1 MQYLCTQY
9 VRTRAYVLIYHIKR
23 KVLAFNKK
31 KYFCQEMDIDKN
43 IRFGLSDEQVKRS
56 REQHGR
62 NVLTP
67 PQRTS
72 LWKLYLDKYRDP
84 IIQILLVAAVVSL
97 ILAFVEKNFMETI
110 GIFVAVF
117 LATTVGFYFER
128 DAAKKFN
135 VLTALG
141 EEQPVKV
148 RRNGKVM
155 EIPRHD
161 IVVGDVVLIEVGDE
175 VPADG
180 ELIVCND
187 LQINESTLTG
197 EPLTEKSLEGGGDG
211 AYPRNVILRS
221 TMVMNGRGEFVV
233 TAVGDATEIGKVAK
247 KSTEQTAVQTPLYVQ
262 LDKLAKMISKVGS
275 VVSVAAF
282 VIFLVHDI
290 LTNPAWGGKDYFY
303 LAEIVLNYFMMA
315 VTLIVMA
322 VPEGLPMAV
331 TLSLA
336 LNMRRMLKSNNLVRK
351 LHACETM
358 GAVTVICTDKTGT
371 LTQNQM
377 QVDSLEMKNG
387 DETLLDAAIALNSTA
402 ELNEGKTIGN
412 PTESALLLWLHD
424 HGKDYATIRKSIKV
438 IKQLPFSTERK
449 LMATVAEVNG
459 EKYLFVKGAP
469 EIILKQCVMEN
480 REEKETLEELDEW
493 QHKAMRTLAFAYK
506 KLSGNITNAAATISA
521 PNISDQTEQKS
532 LKNFSFKEE
541 ILSGNLTLQAI
552 AAITDPIR
560 PDVPAAVKE
569 CRQAGIEVKVV
580 TGDTAATAMEIGKQI
595 GVFEDEPENLG
606 ADGSLT
612 SLDQQ
617 MITGEQWEALSD
629 DEAYE
634 RAKDIRVMSRA
645 RPTDKQRLV
654 AMLQKRGEVVAVT
667 GDGTNDAPALHYAHV
682 GLSLGSGTS
691 VAKEASDMT
700 LLDDSFKSIANAVM
714 WGRSLYRNIQRFLF
728 FQLVVNVAA
737 LLLVLG
743 GSVLGTEM
751 PLTVTQIL
759 WINLIMDTFAALALA
774 SLPPS
779 HEVMKDKPRK
789 ATDFI
794 ITKPI
799 GWGIL
804 FCGIVFFV
812 MMFAFLVYCER
823 RGKGGVDTH
832 ELTWFFTTFVMLQ
845 FWNLFNA
852 KALGSNHSAF
862 RHFLADKGMI
872 LVLVLILFGQW
883 VIVTFGGEMF
893 RTVPLSLAEWGIII
907 AATSVVLWVGELWRG
922 VKRLRK

>member
-1 MQYLCTQY
+1 
-9 VRTRAYVLIYHIKR
+9 
-23 KVLAFNKK
+23 
-31 KYFCQEMDIDKN
+31 MDIDKN
-43 IRFGLSDEQVKRS
+43 KRIGLTDEQVKQS
-56 REQHGR
+56 REQHGK

-84 IIQILLVAAVVSL
+84 IIQILLVAAFVSL
-97 ILAFVEKNFMETI
+97 ILAFIEKNFMETI

-135 VLTALG
+135 LLTALS

-161 IVVGDVVLIEVGDE
+161 VVVGDVVLVEVGDE

-187 LQINESTLTG
+187 LQINESALTG
-197 EPLTEKSLEGGGDG
+197 EPVAEKSLEGGGDG

-247 KSTEQTAVQTPLYVQ
+247 KSTEQTSVETPLHMQ

-282 VIFLVHDI
+282 FIFLIHDI

-303 LAEIVLNYFMMA
+303 MAEIVLKYFMMA

-322 VPEGLPMAV
+322 VPEGLPMAI

-371 LTQNQM
+371 LTQNKM
-377 QVDSLEMKNG
+377 QVSALELKQG
-387 DETLLDAAIALNSTA
+387 DEALLDTAIALNSTA
-402 ELNEGKTIGN
+402 ELNDGKPIGN
-412 PTESALLLWLHD
+412 PTESALLLWLD
-424 HGKDYATIRKSIKV
+424 AQGKDYEELRKQV
-438 IKQLPFSTERK
+438 NVLKQLPFSTERK
-449 LMATVAEVNG
+449 MMATLAEVDG
-459 EKYLFVKGAP
+459 ETYLFVKGAP
-469 EIILKQCVMEN
+469 EIVMKKCIIGDRMLKQ
-480 REEKETLEELDEW
+480 TAEELDEW

-506 KLSGNITNAAATISA
+506 KIETSIMRTSRTSTAEVVALLDAN
-521 PNISDQTEQKS
+521 DLQ
-532 LKNFSFKEE
+532 
-541 ILSGNLTLQAI
+541 LQAI
-552 AAITDPIR
+552 AAIADPIR
-560 PDVPAAVKE
+560 PDVPAAVQE
-569 CRQAGIEVKVV
+569 CRHAGIEVKVV
-580 TGDTAATAMEIGKQI
+580 TGDTAATALEIGKQI
-595 GVFEDEPENLG
+595 GVFEDEPENIG

-629 DEAYE
+629 EEAYE

-714 WGRSLYRNIQRFLF
+714 WGRSLYRNLQRFLF

-743 GSVLGTEM
+743 GSVIGTEM

-759 WINLIMDTFAALALA
+759 WVNLIMDTFAALALA

-789 ATDFI
+789 ASDFI
-794 ITKPI
+794 INKSI
-799 GWGIL
+799 GFGIL
-804 FCGIVFFV
+804 FCGIVFFLV
-812 MMFAFLVYCER
+812 MFALLVYCER
-823 RGKGGVDTH
+823 RGKGGVDVH
-832 ELTWFFTTFVMLQ
+832 ELTMFFTTFVMIQ

-852 KALGSNHSAF
+852 KALMSHHTAF
-862 RHFLADKGMI
+862 RHFLKDKGMI
-872 LVLVLILFGQW
+872 LVLVLVLVGQW
-883 VIVTFGGEMF
+883 IIVTFGGEMF
-893 RTVPLSLAEWGIII
+893 RTTPLSLHEWLLIIGS
-907 AATSVVLWVGELWRG
+907 TSVVLWAGELWRTF
-922 VKRLRK
+922 KRMIAKRR

>member
-1 MQYLCTQY
+1 
-9 VRTRAYVLIYHIKR
+9 
-23 KVLAFNKK
+23 
-31 KYFCQEMDIDKN
+31 MDIDKN
-43 IRFGLSDEQVKRS
+43 KRIGLTDEQVKQS
-56 REQHGR
+56 REQHGK

-84 IIQILLVAAVVSL
+84 IIQILLVAAFVSL
-97 ILAFVEKNFMETI
+97 ILAFIEKNFMETI

-135 VLTALG
+135 LLTALS

-161 IVVGDVVLIEVGDE
+161 VVVGDIVLVEVGDE

-187 LQINESTLTG
+187 LQINESALTG
-197 EPLTEKSLEGGGDG
+197 EPVAEKSLEGGGDG

-247 KSTEQTAVQTPLYVQ
+247 KSTEQTSVETPLHMQ

-282 VIFLVHDI
+282 FIFLIHDI

-303 LAEIVLNYFMMA
+303 MAEIVLKYFMMA

-322 VPEGLPMAV
+322 VPEGLPMAI

-371 LTQNQM
+371 LTQNKM
-377 QVDSLEMKNG
+377 QVSALELKQG
-387 DETLLDAAIALNSTA
+387 DEALLDTAIALNSTA
-402 ELNEGKTIGN
+402 ELNDGKPIGN
-412 PTESALLLWLHD
+412 PTESALLLWLD
-424 HGKDYATIRKSIKV
+424 AQGKDYEELRKQV
-438 IKQLPFSTERK
+438 NVLKQLPFSTERK
-449 LMATVAEVNG
+449 MMATLAEVDG
-459 EKYLFVKGAP
+459 ETYLFVKGAP
-469 EIILKQCVMEN
+469 EIVMKKCIIEDRMQKQ
-480 REEKETLEELDEW
+480 TAEELDEW

-506 KLSGNITNAAATISA
+506 KIEASIMRTSKTSTAEVVAFLDAN
-521 PNISDQTEQKS
+521 DLQ
-532 LKNFSFKEE
+532 
-541 ILSGNLTLQAI
+541 LQAI
-552 AAITDPIR
+552 AAIADPIR
-560 PDVPAAVKE
+560 PDVPAAVQE
-569 CRQAGIEVKVV
+569 CRHAGIEVKVV
-580 TGDTAATAMEIGKQI
+580 TGDTAATALEIGKQI
-595 GVFEDEPENLG
+595 GVFEDEPENIG

-629 DEAYE
+629 EEAYE

-714 WGRSLYRNIQRFLF
+714 WGRSLYRNLQRFLF

-743 GSVLGTEM
+743 GSVIGTEM

-759 WINLIMDTFAALALA
+759 WVNLIMDTFAALALA

-789 ATDFI
+789 ASDFI
-794 ITKPI
+794 INKSI
-799 GWGIL
+799 GFGIL
-804 FCGIVFFV
+804 FCGIVFFLV
-812 MMFAFLVYCER
+812 MFALLVYCER
-823 RGKGGVDTH
+823 RGKGGVDVH
-832 ELTWFFTTFVMLQ
+832 ELTMFFTTFVMIQ

-852 KALGSNHSAF
+852 KALMSHHTAF
-862 RHFLADKGMI
+862 RHFLKDKGMI
-872 LVLVLILFGQW
+872 LVLVLVLVGQW
-883 VIVTFGGEMF
+883 IIVTFGGEMF
-893 RTVPLSLAEWGIII
+893 RTTPLSLHEWLLIIGS
-907 AATSVVLWVGELWRG
+907 TSVVLWVGELWRTF
-922 VKRLRK
+922 KRMIAKRR

>member
-1 MQYLCTQY
+1 
-9 VRTRAYVLIYHIKR
+9 
-23 KVLAFNKK
+23 
-31 KYFCQEMDIDKN
+31 MDIDKN
-43 IRFGLSDEQVKRS
+43 KRIGLTDEQVKQS
-56 REQHGR
+56 REQHGK

-84 IIQILLVAAVVSL
+84 IIQILLVAAFVSL
-97 ILAFVEKNFMETI
+97 ILAFIEKNFMETI

-135 VLTALG
+135 LLTALS

-161 IVVGDVVLIEVGDE
+161 VVVGDVVLVEVGDE

-187 LQINESTLTG
+187 LQMNESTLTG
-197 EPLTEKSLEGGGDG
+197 EPVTEKSLEGGGDG

-247 KSTEQTAVQTPLYVQ
+247 KSTEQTSVETPLHMQ

-282 VIFLVHDI
+282 FIFLIHDI

-303 LAEIVLNYFMMA
+303 MAEIVLKYFMMA

-322 VPEGLPMAV
+322 VPEGLPMAI

-371 LTQNQM
+371 LTQNKM
-377 QVDSLEMKNG
+377 QVSALELKQG
-387 DETLLDAAIALNSTA
+387 DEALLDTAIALNSTA
-402 ELNEGKTIGN
+402 ELNDGKPIGN
-412 PTESALLLWLHD
+412 PTESALLLWLD
-424 HGKDYATIRKSIKV
+424 AHGKDYEELRKQV
-438 IKQLPFSTERK
+438 NVLKQLPFSTERK
-449 LMATVAEVNG
+449 MMATLAEVDG
-459 EKYLFVKGAP
+459 ETYLFVKGAP
-469 EIILKQCVMEN
+469 EIVMKKCIIED
-480 REEKETLEELDEW
+480 RMLRQSAEELDEW

-506 KLSGNITNAAATISA
+506 KIEASIMRTSRTSTAEVVALLDAN
-521 PNISDQTEQKS
+521 DLQ
-532 LKNFSFKEE
+532 
-541 ILSGNLTLQAI
+541 LQAI
-552 AAITDPIR
+552 AAIADPIR
-560 PDVPAAVKE
+560 PDVPAAVQE
-569 CRQAGIEVKVV
+569 CRHAGIEVKVV
-580 TGDTAATAMEIGKQI
+580 TGDTAATALEIGKQI
-595 GVFEDEPENLG
+595 GVFEDEPENIG

-612 SLDQQ
+612 SLDRQ

-629 DEAYE
+629 EEAYE

-714 WGRSLYRNIQRFLF
+714 WGRSLYRNLQRFLF

-743 GSVLGTEM
+743 GSVIGTEM

-759 WINLIMDTFAALALA
+759 WVNLIMDTFAALALA

-779 HEVMKDKPRK
+779 HEVMKEKPRK
-789 ATDFI
+789 ASDFI
-794 ITKPI
+794 INKSI
-799 GWGIL
+799 GFGIL
-804 FCGIVFFV
+804 FCGIVFFLV
-812 MMFAFLVYCER
+812 MFALLVYCER
-823 RGKGGVDTH
+823 RGKGGVDVH
-832 ELTWFFTTFVMLQ
+832 ELTMFFTTFVMIQ

-852 KALGSNHSAF
+852 KALMSHHTAF
-862 RHFLADKGMI
+862 RHFLKDKGMI
-872 LVLVLILFGQW
+872 LVLVLVLVGQW
-883 VIVTFGGEMF
+883 IIVTFGGEMF
-893 RTVPLSLAEWGIII
+893 RTTPLSLHEWLLIIGS
-907 AATSVVLWVGELWRG
+907 TSVVLWVGELWRG
-922 VKRLRK
+922 FKRMIAKRR

>member
-1 MQYLCTQY
+1 
-9 VRTRAYVLIYHIKR
+9 
-23 KVLAFNKK
+23 
-31 KYFCQEMDIDKN
+31 MDIDKN
-43 IRFGLSDEQVKRS
+43 RRIGLTDEQVKQS
-56 REQHGR
+56 REQHGK

-84 IIQILLVAAVVSL
+84 IIQILLVAAFVSL
-97 ILAFVEKNFMETI
+97 ILAFIEKNFMETI

-135 VLTALG
+135 LLTALS

-161 IVVGDVVLIEVGDE
+161 VVVGDVVLVEVGDE

-197 EPLTEKSLEGGGDG
+197 EPVAEKSLEGGGDG

-247 KSTEQTAVQTPLYVQ
+247 KSTEQTSVETPLHMQ

-282 VIFLVHDI
+282 FIFLIHDI

-303 LAEIVLNYFMMA
+303 MAEIVLKYFMMA

-322 VPEGLPMAV
+322 VPEGLPMAI

-371 LTQNQM
+371 LTQNKM
-377 QVDSLEMKNG
+377 QVSALELKQG
-387 DETLLDAAIALNSTA
+387 DEALLDTAIALNSTA
-402 ELNEGKTIGN
+402 ELNDGKPIGN
-412 PTESALLLWLHD
+412 PTESALLLWLD
-424 HGKDYATIRKSIKV
+424 AQGKDYEELRKQV
-438 IKQLPFSTERK
+438 NVLKQLPFSTERK
-449 LMATVAEVNG
+449 MMATLAEVDG
-459 EKYLFVKGAP
+459 ETYLFVKGAP
-469 EIILKQCVMEN
+469 EIVMKKCIIED
-480 REEKETLEELDEW
+480 RMLRQSAEELDEW

-506 KLSGNITNAAATISA
+506 KIEASIMRTSRTSTAEVVAFLDAN
-521 PNISDQTEQKS
+521 DLQ
-532 LKNFSFKEE
+532 
-541 ILSGNLTLQAI
+541 LQAI
-552 AAITDPIR
+552 AAIADPIR
-560 PDVPAAVKE
+560 PDVPAAVQE
-569 CRQAGIEVKVV
+569 CRHAGIEVKVV
-580 TGDTAATAMEIGKQI
+580 TGDTAATALEIGKQI
-595 GVFEDEPENLG
+595 GVFEDEPENIG

-629 DEAYE
+629 EEAYE

-714 WGRSLYRNIQRFLF
+714 WGRSLYRNLQRFLF

-743 GSVLGTEM
+743 GSVIGTEM

-759 WINLIMDTFAALALA
+759 WVNLIMDTFAALALA

-789 ATDFI
+789 ASDFI
-794 ITKPI
+794 INKSI
-799 GWGIL
+799 GFGIL
-804 FCGIVFFV
+804 FCGIVFFLV
-812 MMFAFLVYCER
+812 MFALLVYCER
-823 RGKGGVDTH
+823 RGKGGVDVH
-832 ELTWFFTTFVMLQ
+832 ELTMFFTTFVMIQ

-852 KALGSNHSAF
+852 KALMSHHTAF
-862 RHFLADKGMI
+862 RHFLKDKGMI
-872 LVLVLILFGQW
+872 LVLVLVLVGQW
-883 VIVTFGGEMF
+883 IIVTFGGEMF
-893 RTVPLSLAEWGIII
+893 RTTPLSLHEWLLIIGS
-907 AATSVVLWVGELWRG
+907 TSVVLWAGELWRTF
-922 VKRLRK
+922 KRMIAKRR

>member
-1 MQYLCTQY
+1 
-9 VRTRAYVLIYHIKR
+9 
-23 KVLAFNKK
+23 
-31 KYFCQEMDIDKN
+31 MDIDKN
-43 IRFGLSDEQVKRS
+43 KRIGLTDEQVKQS

-84 IIQILLVAAVVSL
+84 IIQILLVAAFISL
-97 ILAFVEKNFMETI
+97 ILAFIEKNFMETI

-135 VLTALG
+135 LLTALS

-161 IVVGDVVLIEVGDE
+161 VVVGDVVLVEVGDE

-187 LQINESTLTG
+187 LQMNESTLTG
-197 EPLTEKSLEGGGDG
+197 EPVTEKSLEGGGDG

-247 KSTEQTAVQTPLYVQ
+247 KSTEQTSVETPLHMQ

-282 VIFLVHDI
+282 FIFLIHDI

-303 LAEIVLNYFMMA
+303 MAEIVLKYFMMA

-322 VPEGLPMAV
+322 VPEGLPMAI

-371 LTQNQM
+371 LTQNKM
-377 QVDSLEMKNG
+377 QVSALELKLG
-387 DETLLDAAIALNSTA
+387 DEALLDTAIALNSTA
-402 ELNEGKTIGN
+402 ELNDGKPIGN
-412 PTESALLLWLHD
+412 PTESALLLWLD
-424 HGKDYATIRKSIKV
+424 ALGKDYEELRKQV
-438 IKQLPFSTERK
+438 NVLKQLPFSTERK
-449 LMATVAEVNG
+449 MMATLAEVDG
-459 EKYLFVKGAP
+459 ETYLFVKGAP
-469 EIILKQCVMEN
+469 EIVMKKCIIED
-480 REEKETLEELDEW
+480 RMQRQSAEELDEW

-506 KLSGNITNAAATISA
+506 KVEASIMRTSRTSTAEVVALLDAN
-521 PNISDQTEQKS
+521 DLQ
-532 LKNFSFKEE
+532 
-541 ILSGNLTLQAI
+541 LQAI
-552 AAITDPIR
+552 AAIADPIR
-560 PDVPAAVKE
+560 PDVPAAVQE
-569 CRQAGIEVKVV
+569 CRHAGIEVKVV
-580 TGDTAATAMEIGKQI
+580 TGDTAATALEIGKQI
-595 GVFEDEPENLG
+595 GVFEDEPENIG

-629 DEAYE
+629 EEAYE

-714 WGRSLYRNIQRFLF
+714 WGRSLYRNLQRFLF

-743 GSVLGTEM
+743 GSVIGTEM

-759 WINLIMDTFAALALA
+759 WVNLIMDTFAALALA

-779 HEVMKDKPRK
+779 HEVMKEKPRK
-789 ATDFI
+789 ASDFI
-794 ITKPI
+794 INKSI
-799 GWGIL
+799 GFGIL
-804 FCGIVFFV
+804 FCGIFFFLV
-812 MMFAFLVYCER
+812 MFALLVYCER
-823 RGKGGVDTH
+823 RGKGGVDVH
-832 ELTWFFTTFVMLQ
+832 ELTMFFTTFVMIQ

-852 KALGSNHSAF
+852 KALMSHHTAF
-862 RHFLADKGMI
+862 RHFLKDKGMI
-872 LVLVLILFGQW
+872 LVLVLVLVGQW
-883 VIVTFGGEMF
+883 IIVTFGGEMF
-893 RTVPLSLAEWGIII
+893 RTTPLSLHEWLLIIGS
-907 AATSVVLWVGELWRG
+907 TSVVLWAGELWRAF
-922 VKRLRK
+922 KRMIAKRR

>member
-1 MQYLCTQY
+1 
-9 VRTRAYVLIYHIKR
+9 
-23 KVLAFNKK
+23 
-31 KYFCQEMDIDKN
+31 MDIDKN
-43 IRFGLSDEQVKRS
+43 KRFGLTDEQVKQS

-67 PQRTS
+67 PHRTS

-84 IIQILLVAAVVSL
+84 IIQILLVAAFVSL
-97 ILAFVEKNFMETI
+97 ILAFIEHNFMETI

-135 VLTALG
+135 VLTALS

-148 RRNGKVM
+148 RRGGKVIQ
-155 EIPRHD
+155 IPRHD

-180 ELIVCND
+180 ELLVSTD

-197 EPLTEKSLEGGGDG
+197 EPITEKNTEGGGDG

-233 TAVGDATEIGKVAK
+233 TAVGDATEIGKVAQ
-247 KSTEQTAVQTPLYVQ
+247 KSTERTSVKTPLYLQ
-262 LDKLAKMISKVGS
+262 LDKLASMISKVGS

-303 LAEIVLNYFMMA
+303 MAEIVLDYFMMA

-322 VPEGLPMAV
+322 VPEGLPMAI

-377 QVDSLEMKNG
+377 QVDELLPKDDNQH
-387 DETLLDAAIALNSTA
+387 LLDVAIAINSTA
-402 ELNEGKTIGN
+402 ELDEDKAIGN
-412 PTESALLLWLHD
+412 PTESALLLWLKSQD
-424 HGKDYATIRKSIKV
+424 KDYRELRHQAKV
-438 IKQLPFSTERK
+438 LKQQPFSTEK
-449 LMATVAEVNG
+449 KYMATIAEVDG
-459 EKYLFVKGAP
+459 EKYLLVKGAP
-469 EIILKQCVMEN
+469 EIVLDLCEMEERYRN
-480 REEKETLEELDEW
+480 QALRELDEW
-493 QHKAMRTLAFAYK
+493 QHKAMRTLAFAYRRIDRGEAASEK
-506 KLSGNITNAAATISA
+506 SVPTIGQLLSAK
-521 PNISDQTEQKS
+521 D
-532 LKNFSFKEE
+532 F
-541 ILSGNLTLQAI
+541 TLQALV
-552 AAITDPIR
+552 AITDPIR
-560 PDVPAAVKE
+560 KDVPAAVKE
-569 CRQAGIEVKVV
+569 CRHAGIEVKVV

-595 GVFEDEPENLG
+595 GVFEDEAENIG
-606 ADGSLT
+606 ADGDMT

-629 DEAYE
+629 EEAYK

-654 AMLQKRGEVVAVT
+654 AMLQKHGEVVAVT

-714 WGRSLYRNIQRFLF
+714 WGRSLYRNLQRFLF
-728 FQLVVNVAA
+728 FQLVVNVVA

-743 GSVLGTEM
+743 GSIIGTEM

-759 WINLIMDTFAALALA
+759 WVNLIMDTFAALALA

-779 HEVMKDKPRK
+779 HEVMNDKPRK

-794 ITKPI
+794 INK
-799 GWGIL
+799 GMAFGIL
-804 FCGIVFFV
+804 FCGIAFFIV
-812 MMFAFLVYCER
+812 MFAMLIYCER
-823 RGKGGVDTH
+823 RGKGGVDVH
-832 ELTWFFTTFVMLQ
+832 ELTVFFTTFVMIQ

-852 KALGSNHSAF
+852 KSLGSNRTAF
-862 RHFLADKGMI
+862 RHFLKDKGMI
-872 LVLVLILFGQW
+872 LVLALVLVGQW
-883 VIVTFGGEMF
+883 LIVTFGGEMF
-893 RTVPLSLAEWGIII
+893 RTVPLSLTEWLVIIG
-907 AATSVVLWVGELWRG
+907 ATSIILWVGEIWRAF
-922 VKRLRK
+922 KRLLAKRKN

>member
-1 MQYLCTQY
+1 
-9 VRTRAYVLIYHIKR
+9 
-23 KVLAFNKK
+23 
-31 KYFCQEMDIDKN
+31 MDIDKN
-43 IRFGLSDEQVKRS
+43 KRFGLTDEQVKQS
-56 REQHGR
+56 REQYGR

-67 PQRTS
+67 PHCTS

-84 IIQILLVAAVVSL
+84 IIQILLVAAFVSL
-97 ILAFVEKNFMETI
+97 ILAFIEHNFMETI

-135 VLTALG
+135 VLTALS

-148 RRNGKVM
+148 RRGGKVM
-155 EIPRHD
+155 QIPRHD

-180 ELIVCND
+180 ELLVSTD

-197 EPLTEKSLEGGGDG
+197 EPITEKNTEGGGDG

-233 TAVGDATEIGKVAK
+233 TAVGDATEIGKVAQ
-247 KSTEQTAVQTPLYVQ
+247 KSTEQTSVKTPLYVQ
-262 LDKLAKMISKVGS
+262 LDKLASMISKVGS

-303 LAEIVLNYFMMA
+303 MAEIVLDYFMMA

-322 VPEGLPMAV
+322 VPEGLPMAI

-377 QVDSLEMKNG
+377 QVDELLPKDDNQH
-387 DETLLDAAIALNSTA
+387 LLDVAIAINSTA
-402 ELNEGKTIGN
+402 ELDEDKAIGN
-412 PTESALLLWLHD
+412 PTESALLLWLKSQD
-424 HGKDYATIRKSIKV
+424 KDYRELRHQAKV
-438 IKQLPFSTERK
+438 LKQQPFSTEK
-449 LMATVAEVNG
+449 KYMATIAEVDG
-459 EKYLFVKGAP
+459 EKYLLVKGAP
-469 EIILKQCVMEN
+469 EIVLDLCEMEERYRN
-480 REEKETLEELDEW
+480 QALRELDEW
-493 QHKAMRTLAFAYK
+493 QHKAMRTLAFAYRRIDRGEAASEK
-506 KLSGNITNAAATISA
+506 SVPTIGQLLSAK
-521 PNISDQTEQKS
+521 D
-532 LKNFSFKEE
+532 F
-541 ILSGNLTLQAI
+541 TLQALV
-552 AAITDPIR
+552 AITDPIR
-560 PDVPAAVKE
+560 KDVPAAVKE
-569 CRQAGIEVKVV
+569 CRHAGIEVKVV

-595 GVFEDEPENLG
+595 GVFEDEAENIG
-606 ADGSLT
+606 ADGDMT

-629 DEAYE
+629 EEAYKC
-634 RAKDIRVMSRA
+634 AKDIRVMSRA

-654 AMLQKRGEVVAVT
+654 AMLQKHGEVVAVT

-714 WGRSLYRNIQRFLF
+714 WGRSLYRNLQRFLF

-743 GSVLGTEM
+743 GSIIGTEM

-759 WINLIMDTFAALALA
+759 WVNLIMDTFAALALA

-779 HEVMKDKPRK
+779 HEVMNDKPRK

-794 ITKPI
+794 INK
-799 GWGIL
+799 GMAFGIL
-804 FCGIVFFV
+804 FCGIAFFIV
-812 MMFAFLVYCER
+812 MFAMLIYCER
-823 RGKGGVDTH
+823 RGKGGVDVH
-832 ELTWFFTTFVMLQ
+832 ELTVFFTTFVMIQ

-852 KALGSNHSAF
+852 KSLGSNRTAF
-862 RHFLADKGMI
+862 RHFLKDKGMI
-872 LVLVLILFGQW
+872 LVLALVLVGQW
-883 VIVTFGGEMF
+883 LIVTFGGEMF
-893 RTVPLSLAEWGIII
+893 RTVPLSLTEWLVIIG
-907 AATSVVLWVGELWRG
+907 ATSIVLWVGEIWRAFKRLL
-922 VKRLRK
+922 VKRKN

>member
-1 MQYLCTQY
+1 
-9 VRTRAYVLIYHIKR
+9 
-23 KVLAFNKK
+23 
-31 KYFCQEMDIDKN
+31 MDIDKN
-43 IRFGLSDEQVKRS
+43 KRFGLTDEQVKQS

-67 PQRTS
+67 PHRTS

-84 IIQILLVAAVVSL
+84 IIQILLVAAFVSL
-97 ILAFVEKNFMETI
+97 ILAFIEHNFMETI

-135 VLTALG
+135 VLTALS

-148 RRNGKVM
+148 RRGGKVM
-155 EIPRHD
+155 QIPRHD

-180 ELIVCND
+180 ELLVSTD

-197 EPLTEKSLEGGGDG
+197 EPITEKNTEGGGDG

-233 TAVGDATEIGKVAK
+233 TAVGDATEIGKVAQ
-247 KSTEQTAVQTPLYVQ
+247 KSTEQTSVKTPLYVQ
-262 LDKLAKMISKVGS
+262 LDKLASMISKVGS

-303 LAEIVLNYFMMA
+303 MAEIVLDYFMMA

-322 VPEGLPMAV
+322 VPEGLPMAI

-377 QVDSLEMKNG
+377 QVDELLPKDDNQH
-387 DETLLDAAIALNSTA
+387 LLDVAIAINSTA
-402 ELNEGKTIGN
+402 ELDEDKAIGN
-412 PTESALLLWLHD
+412 PTESALLLWLKSQD
-424 HGKDYATIRKSIKV
+424 KDYRELRHQAKV
-438 IKQLPFSTERK
+438 LKQQPFSTEK
-449 LMATVAEVNG
+449 KYMATIAEVDG
-459 EKYLFVKGAP
+459 EKYLLVKGAP
-469 EIILKQCVMEN
+469 EIVLDLCEMEERYRN
-480 REEKETLEELDEW
+480 QALRELDEW
-493 QHKAMRTLAFAYK
+493 QHKAMRTLAFAYRRIDRGEAASEK
-506 KLSGNITNAAATISA
+506 SVPTIGQLLSAK
-521 PNISDQTEQKS
+521 D
-532 LKNFSFKEE
+532 F
-541 ILSGNLTLQAI
+541 TLQALV
-552 AAITDPIR
+552 AITDPIR
-560 PDVPAAVKE
+560 KDVPAAVKE
-569 CRQAGIEVKVV
+569 CRHAGIEVKVV

-595 GVFEDEPENLG
+595 GVFEDEAENIG
-606 ADGSLT
+606 ADGDMT

-629 DEAYE
+629 EEAYK
-634 RAKDIRVMSRA
+634 RAKDVRVMSRA

-654 AMLQKRGEVVAVT
+654 AMLQKHGEVVAVT

-714 WGRSLYRNIQRFLF
+714 WGRSLYRNLQRFLF

-743 GSVLGTEM
+743 GSIIGTEM

-759 WINLIMDTFAALALA
+759 WVNLIMDTFAALALA

-779 HEVMKDKPRK
+779 HEVMNDKPRK

-794 ITKPI
+794 INK
-799 GWGIL
+799 GMAFGIL
-804 FCGIVFFV
+804 FCGIAFFIV
-812 MMFAFLVYCER
+812 MFAMLIYCER
-823 RGKGGVDTH
+823 RGKGGVDVH
-832 ELTWFFTTFVMLQ
+832 ELTVFFTTFVMIQ

-852 KALGSNHSAF
+852 KSLGSNRTAF
-862 RHFLADKGMI
+862 RHFLKDKGMI
-872 LVLVLILFGQW
+872 LVLALVLVGQW
-883 VIVTFGGEMF
+883 LIVTFGGEMF
-893 RTVPLSLAEWGIII
+893 RTVPLSLTEWLVIIG
-907 AATSVVLWVGELWRG
+907 ATSIVLWVGEIWRAF
-922 VKRLRK
+922 KRLLARRKN

>member
-1 MQYLCTQY
+1 M
-9 VRTRAYVLIYHIKR
+9 
-23 KVLAFNKK
+23 N
-31 KYFCQEMDIDKN
+31 IDKN
-43 IRFGLSDEQVKRS
+43 KRIGLTDEQVKQS
-56 REQHGR
+56 REQHGK

-84 IIQILLVAAVVSL
+84 IIQILLVAAFVSL
-97 ILAFVEKNFMETI
+97 ILAFIEKNFMETI

-135 VLTALG
+135 LLTALS

-161 IVVGDVVLIEVGDE
+161 VVVGDIVLVEVGDE

-187 LQINESTLTG
+187 LQINESALTG
-197 EPLTEKSLEGGGDG
+197 EPVAEKSLEGGGDG

-247 KSTEQTAVQTPLYVQ
+247 KSTEQTSVETPLHMQ

-282 VIFLVHDI
+282 FIFLIHDI

-303 LAEIVLNYFMMA
+303 MAEIVLKYFMMA

-322 VPEGLPMAV
+322 VPEGLPMAI

-371 LTQNQM
+371 LTQNKM
-377 QVDSLEMKNG
+377 QVSALELKQG
-387 DETLLDAAIALNSTA
+387 DEALLDTAIALNSTA
-402 ELNEGKTIGN
+402 ELNDGKPIGN
-412 PTESALLLWLHD
+412 PTESALLLWLD
-424 HGKDYATIRKSIKV
+424 AQGKDYEELRKQV
-438 IKQLPFSTERK
+438 NVLKQLPFSTERK
-449 LMATVAEVNG
+449 MMATLAEVDG
-459 EKYLFVKGAP
+459 ETYLFVKGAP
-469 EIILKQCVMEN
+469 EIVMKKCIIED
-480 REEKETLEELDEW
+480 RMLRQSAEELDEW

-506 KLSGNITNAAATISA
+506 KIEASIMRTSRTSTAEVVALLDAN
-521 PNISDQTEQKS
+521 DLQ
-532 LKNFSFKEE
+532 
-541 ILSGNLTLQAI
+541 LQAI
-552 AAITDPIR
+552 AAIADPIR
-560 PDVPAAVKE
+560 PDVPAAVQE
-569 CRQAGIEVKVV
+569 CRHAGIEVKVV
-580 TGDTAATAMEIGKQI
+580 TGDTAATALEIGKQI
-595 GVFEDEPENLG
+595 GVFEDEPENIG

-629 DEAYE
+629 EEAYE

-714 WGRSLYRNIQRFLF
+714 WGRSLYRNLQRFLF

-743 GSVLGTEM
+743 GSVIGTEM

-759 WINLIMDTFAALALA
+759 WVNIIMDTFAALALA

-789 ATDFI
+789 ASDFI
-794 ITKPI
+794 INKSI
-799 GWGIL
+799 GFGIL
-804 FCGIVFFV
+804 FCGIVFFLV
-812 MMFAFLVYCER
+812 MFALLVYCER
-823 RGKGGVDTH
+823 RGKGGVDVH
-832 ELTWFFTTFVMLQ
+832 ELTMFFTTFVMIQ

-852 KALGSNHSAF
+852 KALMSHHTAF
-862 RHFLADKGMI
+862 RHFLKDKGMM
-872 LVLVLILFGQW
+872 LVLVLVLVGQW
-883 VIVTFGGEMF
+883 IIVTFGGEMF
-893 RTVPLSLAEWGIII
+893 RTTPLSLHEWLLIIGS
-907 AATSVVLWVGELWRG
+907 TSVVLWAGELWRTF
-922 VKRLRK
+922 KRMIAKRR

>member
-1 MQYLCTQY
+1 MCAHVRMYLLNVQ
-9 VRTRAYVLIYHIKR
+9 KE
-23 KVLAFNKK
+23 
-31 KYFCQEMDIDKN
+31 KYFYSEMDIDKN
-43 IRFGLSDEQVKRS
+43 KRIGLTDEQVKQS
-56 REQHGR
+56 RQQHGK

-84 IIQILLVAAVVSL
+84 IIQILLVAAFVSL
-97 ILAFVEKNFMETI
+97 ILAFIEKNFMETI

-135 VLTALG
+135 LLTALS

-161 IVVGDVVLIEVGDE
+161 VVVGDVVLVEVGDE

-187 LQINESTLTG
+187 LQMNESTLTG
-197 EPLTEKSLEGGGDG
+197 EPVTEKSLEGGGDG

-247 KSTEQTAVQTPLYVQ
+247 KSTEQTSVETPLHMQ

-282 VIFLVHDI
+282 FIFLIHDI

-303 LAEIVLNYFMMA
+303 MAEIVLNYFMMA

-322 VPEGLPMAV
+322 VPEGLPMAI

-371 LTQNQM
+371 LTQNKM
-377 QVDSLEMKNG
+377 QVSALELKQG
-387 DETLLDAAIALNSTA
+387 DEALLDTAIALNSTA
-402 ELNEGKTIGN
+402 ELNNGKPIGN
-412 PTESALLLWLHD
+412 PTESALLLWLD
-424 HGKDYATIRKSIKV
+424 AQGKDYEELRKQV
-438 IKQLPFSTERK
+438 NVLKQLPFSTERK
-449 LMATVAEVNG
+449 MMATLAEVDG
-459 EKYLFVKGAP
+459 ETYLFVKGAP
-469 EIILKQCVMEN
+469 EIVMKKCIIEDRMKKQ
-480 REEKETLEELDEW
+480 TAEELDEW

-506 KLSGNITNAAATISA
+506 KIETTIMRTSRTSTA
-521 PNISDQTEQKS
+521 EVVALLDANDLQ
-532 LKNFSFKEE
+532 
-541 ILSGNLTLQAI
+541 LQAI
-552 AAITDPIR
+552 AAIADPIR
-560 PDVPAAVKE
+560 PDVPAAVQE
-569 CRQAGIEVKVV
+569 CRHAGIEVKVV
-580 TGDTAATAMEIGKQI
+580 TGDTAATALEIGKQI
-595 GVFEDEPENLG
+595 GVFEDEPENIG
-606 ADGSLT
+606 ADGSMT

-617 MITGEQWEALSD
+617 MITGEQWEALSAE
-629 DEAYE
+629 EAYE

-714 WGRSLYRNIQRFLF
+714 WGRSLYRNLQRFLF

-743 GSVLGTEM
+743 GSVIGTEM

-759 WINLIMDTFAALALA
+759 WVNLIMDTFAALALA

-779 HEVMKDKPRK
+779 HEVMKEKPRK
-789 ATDFI
+789 ASDFI
-794 ITKPI
+794 INKSI
-799 GWGIL
+799 GFGIL
-804 FCGIVFFV
+804 FCGIVFFLV
-812 MMFAFLVYCER
+812 MFALLVYCER
-823 RGKGGVDTH
+823 RGKGGVDVH
-832 ELTWFFTTFVMLQ
+832 ELTMFFTTFVMIQ

-852 KALGSNHSAF
+852 KALMSHHTAF
-862 RHFLADKGMI
+862 RHFLKDRGMI
-872 LVLVLILFGQW
+872 LVLVLVLVGQW
-883 VIVTFGGEMF
+883 IIVTFGGEMF
-893 RTVPLSLAEWGIII
+893 RTTPLSLHEWLLIIGS
-907 AATSVVLWVGELWRG
+907 TSVVLWVGELWRAF
-922 VKRLRK
+922 KRMIAKRR

>member
-1 MQYLCTQY
+1 MCAHVRMYL
-9 VRTRAYVLIYHIKR
+9 LIVH
-23 KVLAFNKK
+23 KK
-31 KYFCQEMDIDKN
+31 EKYIYSEMDIDKN
-43 IRFGLSDEQVKRS
+43 KRIGLTDEQVKQS
-56 REQHGR
+56 REQHGK

-84 IIQILLVAAVVSL
+84 IIQILLVAAFVSL
-97 ILAFVEKNFMETI
+97 ILAFIEKNFMETI

-135 VLTALG
+135 LLTALS

-161 IVVGDVVLIEVGDE
+161 VVVGDVVLVEVGDE

-187 LQINESTLTG
+187 LQINESALTG
-197 EPLTEKSLEGGGDG
+197 EPVAEKSLEGGGDG

-247 KSTEQTAVQTPLYVQ
+247 KSTEQTSVETPLHMQ

-282 VIFLVHDI
+282 FIFLIHDI

-303 LAEIVLNYFMMA
+303 MAEIVLNYFMMA

-322 VPEGLPMAV
+322 VPEGLPMAI

-371 LTQNQM
+371 LTQNKM
-377 QVDSLEMKNG
+377 QVSALELKQG
-387 DETLLDAAIALNSTA
+387 DEALLDTAIALNSTA
-402 ELNEGKTIGN
+402 ELNDGKPIGN
-412 PTESALLLWLHD
+412 PTESALLLWLD
-424 HGKDYATIRKSIKV
+424 AHGKDYEELRKQV
-438 IKQLPFSTERK
+438 NVLKQLPFSTERK
-449 LMATVAEVNG
+449 MMATLAEVDG
-459 EKYLFVKGAP
+459 ETYLFVKGAP
-469 EIILKQCVMEN
+469 EILMKKCIIEDRMMRQ
-480 REEKETLEELDEW
+480 TAEELDEW

-506 KLSGNITNAAATISA
+506 KVEASIMRTSRTSTAEVVALLDAN
-521 PNISDQTEQKS
+521 DLQ
-532 LKNFSFKEE
+532 
-541 ILSGNLTLQAI
+541 LQAI
-552 AAITDPIR
+552 AAIADPIR
-560 PDVPAAVKE
+560 PDVPAAVQE
-569 CRQAGIEVKVV
+569 CRHAGIEVKVV
-580 TGDTAATAMEIGKQI
+580 TGDTAATALEIGKQI
-595 GVFEDEPENLG
+595 GVFEDEPENIG

-629 DEAYE
+629 EEAYE

-714 WGRSLYRNIQRFLF
+714 WGRSLYRNLQRFLF

-743 GSVLGTEM
+743 GSVIGTEM

-759 WINLIMDTFAALALA
+759 WVNLIMDTFAALALA

-779 HEVMKDKPRK
+779 HEVMKEKPRK
-789 ATDFI
+789 ASDFI
-794 ITKPI
+794 INKSI
-799 GWGIL
+799 GFGIL
-804 FCGIVFFV
+804 FCGIIFFLV
-812 MMFAFLVYCER
+812 MFALLVYCER
-823 RGKGGVDTH
+823 RGKGGVDVH
-832 ELTWFFTTFVMLQ
+832 ELTMFFTTFVMIQ

-852 KALGSNHSAF
+852 KALMSHHTAF
-862 RHFLADKGMI
+862 RHFLKDKGMI
-872 LVLVLILFGQW
+872 LVLVLVLVGQW
-883 VIVTFGGEMF
+883 IIVTFGGEMF
-893 RTVPLSLAEWGIII
+893 RTTPLSLHEWLLIIGS
-907 AATSVVLWVGELWRG
+907 TSVVLWAGELWRAF
-922 VKRLRK
+922 KRMIAKRR

>member
-1 MQYLCTQY
+1 M
-9 VRTRAYVLIYHIKR
+9 
-23 KVLAFNKK
+23 N
-31 KYFCQEMDIDKN
+31 IDKN
-43 IRFGLSDEQVKRS
+43 KRIGLTDEQVKQS
-56 REQHGR
+56 REQHGK

-84 IIQILLVAAVVSL
+84 IIQILLVAAFVSL
-97 ILAFVEKNFMETI
+97 ILAFIEKNFMETI

-135 VLTALG
+135 LLTALS

-161 IVVGDVVLIEVGDE
+161 VVVGDVVLVEVGDE

-187 LQINESTLTG
+187 LQINESALTG
-197 EPLTEKSLEGGGDG
+197 EPVAEKSLESGGDG
-211 AYPRNVILRS
+211 AYPRNIILRS

-247 KSTEQTAVQTPLYVQ
+247 KSTEQTSVETPLNMQ

-282 VIFLVHDI
+282 FIFLIHDI

-303 LAEIVLNYFMMA
+303 MAEIVLKYFMMA

-322 VPEGLPMAV
+322 VPEGLPMAI

-371 LTQNQM
+371 LTQNKM
-377 QVDSLEMKNG
+377 QVSALELKQG
-387 DETLLDAAIALNSTA
+387 DEALLDTAIALNSTA
-402 ELNEGKTIGN
+402 ELNDGKPIGN
-412 PTESALLLWLHD
+412 PTESALLLWLD
-424 HGKDYATIRKSIKV
+424 AQGKDYEELRKQV
-438 IKQLPFSTERK
+438 NVLKQLPFSTERK
-449 LMATVAEVNG
+449 MMATLAEVDG
-459 EKYLFVKGAP
+459 ETYLFVKGAP
-469 EIILKQCVMEN
+469 EIVMKKCIIED
-480 REEKETLEELDEW
+480 RMLRQSAEELDEW

-506 KLSGNITNAAATISA
+506 KIEASIMRTSRTSTAEVVALLDAN
-521 PNISDQTEQKS
+521 DLQ
-532 LKNFSFKEE
+532 
-541 ILSGNLTLQAI
+541 LQAI
-552 AAITDPIR
+552 AAIADPIR
-560 PDVPAAVKE
+560 PDVPAAVQE
-569 CRQAGIEVKVV
+569 CRHAGIEVKVV
-580 TGDTAATAMEIGKQI
+580 TGDTAATALEIGKQI
-595 GVFEDEPENLG
+595 GVFEDEPENIG

-629 DEAYE
+629 EEAYE

-714 WGRSLYRNIQRFLF
+714 WGRSLYRNLQRFLF

-743 GSVLGTEM
+743 GSVIGTEM

-759 WINLIMDTFAALALA
+759 WVNLIMDTFAALALA

-789 ATDFI
+789 ASDFI
-794 ITKPI
+794 INKSI
-799 GWGIL
+799 GFGIL
-804 FCGIVFFV
+804 FCGIVFFLV
-812 MMFAFLVYCER
+812 MFALLVYCER
-823 RGKGGVDTH
+823 RGKGGVDVH
-832 ELTWFFTTFVMLQ
+832 ELTMFFTTFVMIQ

-852 KALGSNHSAF
+852 KALMSHHTAF
-862 RHFLADKGMI
+862 RHFLKDKGMI
-872 LVLVLILFGQW
+872 LVLVLVLVGQW
-883 VIVTFGGEMF
+883 IIVTFGGEMF
-893 RTVPLSLAEWGIII
+893 RTTPLSLHEWLLIIGS
-907 AATSVVLWVGELWRG
+907 TSVVLWVGELWRAF
-922 VKRLRK
+922 KRMIAKRR

>member
-1 MQYLCTQY
+1 
-9 VRTRAYVLIYHIKR
+9 
-23 KVLAFNKK
+23 
-31 KYFCQEMDIDKN
+31 MDIDKN
-43 IRFGLSDEQVKRS
+43 KRIGLTDEQVKQS
-56 REQHGR
+56 REQHGK

-84 IIQILLVAAVVSL
+84 IIQILLVAAFVSL
-97 ILAFVEKNFMETI
+97 ILAFIEKNFMETI

-135 VLTALG
+135 LLTALS

-161 IVVGDVVLIEVGDE
+161 VVVGDVVLVEVGDE

-187 LQINESTLTG
+187 LQMNESTLTG
-197 EPLTEKSLEGGGDG
+197 EPVTEKSLEGGGDG

-247 KSTEQTAVQTPLYVQ
+247 KSTEQTSVETPLHMQ

-282 VIFLVHDI
+282 FIFLIHDI

-303 LAEIVLNYFMMA
+303 MAEIVLKYFMMA

-322 VPEGLPMAV
+322 VPEGLPMAI

-371 LTQNQM
+371 LTQNKM
-377 QVDSLEMKNG
+377 QVSALELKQG
-387 DETLLDAAIALNSTA
+387 DEALLDTAIALNSTA
-402 ELNEGKTIGN
+402 ELNDGKPIGN
-412 PTESALLLWLHD
+412 PTESALLLWLD
-424 HGKDYATIRKSIKV
+424 AQGKDYEELRKQV
-438 IKQLPFSTERK
+438 NVLKQLPFSTERK
-449 LMATVAEVNG
+449 MMATLAEVDG
-459 EKYLFVKGAP
+459 ETYLFVKGAP
-469 EIILKQCVMEN
+469 EIVMKKCIIED
-480 REEKETLEELDEW
+480 RMLRQSAEELDEW

-506 KLSGNITNAAATISA
+506 KIEASIMRTSRTSTAEVVALLDAN
-521 PNISDQTEQKS
+521 DLQ
-532 LKNFSFKEE
+532 
-541 ILSGNLTLQAI
+541 LQAI
-552 AAITDPIR
+552 AAIADPIR
-560 PDVPAAVKE
+560 PDVPAAVQE
-569 CRQAGIEVKVV
+569 CRHAGIEVKVV
-580 TGDTAATAMEIGKQI
+580 TGDTAATALEIGKQI
-595 GVFEDEPENLG
+595 GVFEDEPENIG

-629 DEAYE
+629 EEAYE

-714 WGRSLYRNIQRFLF
+714 WGRSLYRNLQRFLF

-743 GSVLGTEM
+743 GSVIGTEM

-759 WINLIMDTFAALALA
+759 WVNLIMDTFAALALA

-789 ATDFI
+789 ASDFI
-794 ITKPI
+794 INKSI
-799 GWGIL
+799 GFGIL
-804 FCGIVFFV
+804 FCGIVFFLV
-812 MMFAFLVYCER
+812 MFALLVYCER
-823 RGKGGVDTH
+823 RGKGGVDVH
-832 ELTWFFTTFVMLQ
+832 ELTMFFTTFVMIQ

-852 KALGSNHSAF
+852 KALMSHHTAF
-862 RHFLADKGMI
+862 RHFLKDKGMI
-872 LVLVLILFGQW
+872 LVLVLVLVGQW
-883 VIVTFGGEMF
+883 IIVTFGGEMF
-893 RTVPLSLAEWGIII
+893 RTTPLSLHEWLLIIGS
-907 AATSVVLWVGELWRG
+907 TSVVLWAGELWRTF
-922 VKRLRK
+922 KRMIAKRR

>member
-1 MQYLCTQY
+1 
-9 VRTRAYVLIYHIKR
+9 
-23 KVLAFNKK
+23 
-31 KYFCQEMDIDKN
+31 MDIDKN
-43 IRFGLSDEQVKRS
+43 KRFGLTDEQVKQS

-67 PQRTS
+67 PHRTS

-84 IIQILLVAAVVSL
+84 IIQILLVAAFVSL
-97 ILAFVEKNFMETI
+97 ILAFIEHNFMETI

-135 VLTALG
+135 VLTALS

-148 RRNGKVM
+148 RRGGKVM
-155 EIPRHD
+155 QIPRHN

-180 ELIVCND
+180 ELLVSTD

-197 EPLTEKSLEGGGDG
+197 EPITEKNTEGGGDG

-233 TAVGDATEIGKVAK
+233 TAVGDATEIGKVAQ
-247 KSTEQTAVQTPLYVQ
+247 KSTEQTSVKTPLYVQ
-262 LDKLAKMISKVGS
+262 LDKLASMISKVGS

-303 LAEIVLNYFMMA
+303 MAEIVLDYFMMA

-322 VPEGLPMAV
+322 VPEGLPMAI

-377 QVDSLEMKNG
+377 QVDELLPKDDNQH
-387 DETLLDAAIALNSTA
+387 LLDVAIAINSTA
-402 ELNEGKTIGN
+402 ELDEDKAIGN
-412 PTESALLLWLHD
+412 PTEAALLLWLKSQD
-424 HGKDYATIRKSIKV
+424 KDYRELRHQAKV
-438 IKQLPFSTERK
+438 LKQQPFSTEK
-449 LMATVAEVNG
+449 KYMATIAEVDG
-459 EKYLFVKGAP
+459 EKYLLVKGAP
-469 EIILKQCVMEN
+469 EIVLDLCEMEERYRN
-480 REEKETLEELDEW
+480 QALRELDEW
-493 QHKAMRTLAFAYK
+493 QHKAMRTLAFAYRRIDRGEAASEK
-506 KLSGNITNAAATISA
+506 SVPTIGQLLSAK
-521 PNISDQTEQKS
+521 D
-532 LKNFSFKEE
+532 F
-541 ILSGNLTLQAI
+541 TLQALV
-552 AAITDPIR
+552 AITDPIR
-560 PDVPAAVKE
+560 KDVPAAVKE
-569 CRQAGIEVKVV
+569 CRHAGIEVKVV

-595 GVFEDEPENLG
+595 GVFEDEAENIG
-606 ADGSLT
+606 ADGDMT

-629 DEAYE
+629 EEAYK

-654 AMLQKRGEVVAVT
+654 AMLQKHGEVVAVT

-714 WGRSLYRNIQRFLF
+714 WGRSLYRNLQRFLF
-728 FQLVVNVAA
+728 FQLVVNVTA

-743 GSVLGTEM
+743 GSIIGTEM

-759 WINLIMDTFAALALA
+759 WVNLIMDTFAALALA

-779 HEVMKDKPRK
+779 HEVMNDKPRK

-794 ITKPI
+794 INK
-799 GWGIL
+799 GMAFGIL
-804 FCGIVFFV
+804 FCGIAFFIV
-812 MMFAFLVYCER
+812 MFAMLIYCER
-823 RGKGGVDTH
+823 RGKGGVDVH
-832 ELTWFFTTFVMLQ
+832 ELTVFFTTFVMIQ

-852 KALGSNHSAF
+852 KSLGSNRTAF
-862 RHFLADKGMI
+862 RHFLKDKGMI
-872 LVLVLILFGQW
+872 LVLALVLVGQW
-883 VIVTFGGEMF
+883 LIVTFGGEMF
-893 RTVPLSLAEWGIII
+893 RTVPLSFTEWLVIIG
-907 AATSVVLWVGELWRG
+907 ATSIILWVGEIWRAF
-922 VKRLRK
+922 KRLLAKRKN

>member
-1 MQYLCTQY
+1 
-9 VRTRAYVLIYHIKR
+9 
-23 KVLAFNKK
+23 
-31 KYFCQEMDIDKN
+31 MDIDKN
-43 IRFGLSDEQVKRS
+43 KRIGLTDEQVKQS
-56 REQHGR
+56 REQHGK

-84 IIQILLVAAVVSL
+84 IIQILLVAAFVSL
-97 ILAFVEKNFMETI
+97 ILAFIEKNFMETI

-135 VLTALG
+135 LLTALS

-161 IVVGDVVLIEVGDE
+161 VVVGDVVLVEVGDE

-180 ELIVCND
+180 ELIVCDD

-197 EPLTEKSLEGGGDG
+197 EPVAEKSLEGGGDG

-247 KSTEQTAVQTPLYVQ
+247 KSTEQTSVETPLHMQ

-282 VIFLVHDI
+282 FIFLIHDI

-303 LAEIVLNYFMMA
+303 MAEIVLKYFMMA

-322 VPEGLPMAV
+322 VPEGLPMAI

-371 LTQNQM
+371 LTQNKM
-377 QVDSLEMKNG
+377 QVSALELKQG
-387 DETLLDAAIALNSTA
+387 DEALLDTAIALNSTA
-402 ELNEGKTIGN
+402 ELNDGKPIGN
-412 PTESALLLWLHD
+412 PTESALLLWLD
-424 HGKDYATIRKSIKV
+424 AQGKNYEELRKQV
-438 IKQLPFSTERK
+438 NVLKQLPFSTERK
-449 LMATVAEVNG
+449 MMATLAEVDG
-459 EKYLFVKGAP
+459 ETYLFVKGAP
-469 EIILKQCVMEN
+469 EIVMKKCIIED
-480 REEKETLEELDEW
+480 RMLRQSAEELDEW

-506 KLSGNITNAAATISA
+506 KIEASIMRTSRTSTAEVVAFLDAN
-521 PNISDQTEQKS
+521 DLQ
-532 LKNFSFKEE
+532 
-541 ILSGNLTLQAI
+541 LQAI
-552 AAITDPIR
+552 AAIADPIR
-560 PDVPAAVKE
+560 PDVPAAVQE
-569 CRQAGIEVKVV
+569 CRHAGIEVKVV
-580 TGDTAATAMEIGKQI
+580 TGDTAATALEIGKQI
-595 GVFEDEPENLG
+595 GVFEDEPENIG

-629 DEAYE
+629 EEAYE

-714 WGRSLYRNIQRFLF
+714 WGRSLYRNLQRFLF

-743 GSVLGTEM
+743 GSVIGTEM

-759 WINLIMDTFAALALA
+759 WVNLIMDTFAALALA

-789 ATDFI
+789 ASDFI
-794 ITKPI
+794 INKSI
-799 GWGIL
+799 GFGIL
-804 FCGIVFFV
+804 FCGIVFFLV
-812 MMFAFLVYCER
+812 MFALLVYCER
-823 RGKGGVDTH
+823 RGKGGVDVH
-832 ELTWFFTTFVMLQ
+832 ELTMFFTTFVMIQ

-852 KALGSNHSAF
+852 KALMSHHTAF
-862 RHFLADKGMI
+862 RHFLKDKGMI
-872 LVLVLILFGQW
+872 LVLVLVLVGQW
-883 VIVTFGGEMF
+883 IIVTFGGEMF
-893 RTVPLSLAEWGIII
+893 RTTPLSLHEWLLIIGS
-907 AATSVVLWVGELWRG
+907 TSVVLWAGELWRTF
-922 VKRLRK
+922 KRMIAKRR

>member
-1 MQYLCTQY
+1 MCAHVRMYL
-9 VRTRAYVLIYHIKR
+9 LI
-23 KVLAFNKK
+23 VQKK
-31 KYFCQEMDIDKN
+31 EKYIYSEMDIDKN
-43 IRFGLSDEQVKRS
+43 KRIGLTDEQVKQS
-56 REQHGR
+56 REQHGK

-84 IIQILLVAAVVSL
+84 IIQILLVAAFVSL
-97 ILAFVEKNFMETI
+97 ILAFIEKNFMETI

-135 VLTALG
+135 LLTALS

-161 IVVGDVVLIEVGDE
+161 VVVGDVVLVEVGDE

-197 EPLTEKSLEGGGDG
+197 EPVTEKSLEGGGDG
-211 AYPRNVILRS
+211 AYPRNIILRS

-247 KSTEQTAVQTPLYVQ
+247 KSTEQTSVETPLHMQ

-282 VIFLVHDI
+282 FIFLIHDI

-303 LAEIVLNYFMMA
+303 MAEIVLKYFMMA

-322 VPEGLPMAV
+322 VPEGLPMAI

-371 LTQNQM
+371 LTQNKM
-377 QVDSLEMKNG
+377 QVSALELKLG
-387 DETLLDAAIALNSTA
+387 DEALLDTAIALNSTA
-402 ELNEGKTIGN
+402 ELNDGKPIGN
-412 PTESALLLWLHD
+412 PTESALLLWLD
-424 HGKDYATIRKSIKV
+424 AQGKDYEELRKQV
-438 IKQLPFSTERK
+438 NVLKQLPFSTERK
-449 LMATVAEVNG
+449 MMATLAEVDG
-459 EKYLFVKGAP
+459 ETYLFVKGAP
-469 EIILKQCVMEN
+469 EIVMKKCIIED
-480 REEKETLEELDEW
+480 RMQRQSVEELDEW

-506 KLSGNITNAAATISA
+506 KIEASIMRTSRTSTAEVVALLDAN
-521 PNISDQTEQKS
+521 DLQ
-532 LKNFSFKEE
+532 
-541 ILSGNLTLQAI
+541 LQAI
-552 AAITDPIR
+552 AAIADPIR
-560 PDVPAAVKE
+560 PDVPAAVQE
-569 CRQAGIEVKVV
+569 CRHAGIEVKVV
-580 TGDTAATAMEIGKQI
+580 TGDTAATALEIGKQI
-595 GVFEDEPENLG
+595 GVFEDEPENIG

-629 DEAYE
+629 EEAYE

-714 WGRSLYRNIQRFLF
+714 WGRSLYRNLQRFLF

-743 GSVLGTEM
+743 GSVIGTEM

-759 WINLIMDTFAALALA
+759 WVNLIMDTFAALALA

-789 ATDFI
+789 ASDFI
-794 ITKPI
+794 INKSI
-799 GWGIL
+799 GFGIL
-804 FCGIVFFV
+804 FCGIVFFLV
-812 MMFAFLVYCER
+812 MFALLVYCER
-823 RGKGGVDTH
+823 RGKGGVDVH
-832 ELTWFFTTFVMLQ
+832 ELTMFFTTFVMIQ

-852 KALGSNHSAF
+852 KALMSHHTAF
-862 RHFLADKGMI
+862 RHFLKDKGMI
-872 LVLVLILFGQW
+872 LVLVLVLVGQW
-883 VIVTFGGEMF
+883 IIVTFGGEMF
-893 RTVPLSLAEWGIII
+893 RTTPLSLHEWLLIIGS
-907 AATSVVLWVGELWRG
+907 TSVVLWAGELWRTF
-922 VKRLRK
+922 KRMIAKRR

>member
-1 MQYLCTQY
+1 
-9 VRTRAYVLIYHIKR
+9 
-23 KVLAFNKK
+23 
-31 KYFCQEMDIDKN
+31 MDIDKN
-43 IRFGLSDEQVKRS
+43 KRFGLTDEQVKQS
-56 REQHGR
+56 REQYGR

-67 PQRTS
+67 PHRTS

-84 IIQILLVAAVVSL
+84 IIQILLVAAFVSL
-97 ILAFVEKNFMETI
+97 ILAFIEHNFMETI

-135 VLTALG
+135 VLTALS

-148 RRNGKVM
+148 RRGGKVM
-155 EIPRHD
+155 QIPRHD

-180 ELIVCND
+180 ELLVSTD

-197 EPLTEKSLEGGGDG
+197 EPITEKNTEGGGDG

-233 TAVGDATEIGKVAK
+233 TAVGDATEIGKVAQ
-247 KSTEQTAVQTPLYVQ
+247 KSTEQTSVKTPLYVQ
-262 LDKLAKMISKVGS
+262 LDKLASMISKVGS

-303 LAEIVLNYFMMA
+303 MAEIVLDYFMMA

-322 VPEGLPMAV
+322 VPEGLPMAI

-377 QVDSLEMKNG
+377 QVDELLPKDDNQH
-387 DETLLDAAIALNSTA
+387 LLDVAIAINSTA
-402 ELNEGKTIGN
+402 ELDEDKAIGN
-412 PTESALLLWLHD
+412 PTESALLLWLKSQD
-424 HGKDYATIRKSIKV
+424 KDYRELRHQAKV
-438 IKQLPFSTERK
+438 LKQQPFSTEK
-449 LMATVAEVNG
+449 KYMATIAEVDG
-459 EKYLFVKGAP
+459 EKYLLVKGAP
-469 EIILKQCVMEN
+469 EIVLDLCEMEERYRN
-480 REEKETLEELDEW
+480 QALRELDEW

-506 KLSGNITNAAATISA
+506 RIDRGEAASEKSVPTIGQLLSAK
-521 PNISDQTEQKS
+521 D
-532 LKNFSFKEE
+532 F
-541 ILSGNLTLQAI
+541 TLQALV
-552 AAITDPIR
+552 AITDPIR
-560 PDVPAAVKE
+560 KDVPAAVKE
-569 CRQAGIEVKVV
+569 CRHAGIEVKVV

-595 GVFEDEPENLG
+595 GVFEDEAENIG
-606 ADGSLT
+606 ADGDMT

-629 DEAYE
+629 EEAYK
-634 RAKDIRVMSRA
+634 RAKDVRVMSRA

-654 AMLQKRGEVVAVT
+654 AMLQKHGEVVAVT

-714 WGRSLYRNIQRFLF
+714 WGRSLYRNLQRFLF
-728 FQLVVNVAA
+728 FQLVVNVTA

-743 GSVLGTEM
+743 GSIIGTEM

-759 WINLIMDTFAALALA
+759 WVNLIMDTFAALALA

-779 HEVMKDKPRK
+779 HEVMNDKPRK

-794 ITKPI
+794 INK
-799 GWGIL
+799 GMAFGIL
-804 FCGIVFFV
+804 FCGIAFFIV
-812 MMFAFLVYCER
+812 MFAMLIYCER
-823 RGKGGVDTH
+823 RGKGGVDVH
-832 ELTWFFTTFVMLQ
+832 ELTVFFTTFVMIQ

-852 KALGSNHSAF
+852 KSLGSNRTAF
-862 RHFLADKGMI
+862 RHFLKDKGMI
-872 LVLVLILFGQW
+872 LVLALVLVGQW
-883 VIVTFGGEMF
+883 LIVTFGGEMF
-893 RTVPLSLAEWGIII
+893 RTVPLSLTEWLVIIG
-907 AATSVVLWVGELWRG
+907 ATSIVLWVGEIWRAF
-922 VKRLRK
+922 KRLLANRKN

>member
-1 MQYLCTQY
+1 
-9 VRTRAYVLIYHIKR
+9 
-23 KVLAFNKK
+23 
-31 KYFCQEMDIDKN
+31 MDIDKN
-43 IRFGLSDEQVKRS
+43 KRIGLTDEQVKQS
-56 REQHGR
+56 REQHGK

-84 IIQILLVAAVVSL
+84 IIQILLVAAFVSL
-97 ILAFVEKNFMETI
+97 ILAFIEKNFMETI

-135 VLTALG
+135 LLTALS

-161 IVVGDVVLIEVGDE
+161 VVVGDVVLVEVGDE

-187 LQINESTLTG
+187 LQINESALTG
-197 EPLTEKSLEGGGDG
+197 EPVAEKSLEGGGDG

-247 KSTEQTAVQTPLYVQ
+247 KSTEQTSVETPLHMQ

-282 VIFLVHDI
+282 FIFLIHDI

-303 LAEIVLNYFMMA
+303 MAEIVLKYFMMA

-322 VPEGLPMAV
+322 VPEGLPMAI

-371 LTQNQM
+371 LTQNKM
-377 QVDSLEMKNG
+377 QVSALELKQG
-387 DETLLDAAIALNSTA
+387 DEALLDTAIALNSTA
-402 ELNEGKTIGN
+402 ELNDGKPIGN
-412 PTESALLLWLHD
+412 PTESALLLWLD
-424 HGKDYATIRKSIKV
+424 AQGKDYEELRKQV
-438 IKQLPFSTERK
+438 NVLKQLPFSTERK
-449 LMATVAEVNG
+449 MMATLAEVDG
-459 EKYLFVKGAP
+459 ETYLFVKGAP
-469 EIILKQCVMEN
+469 EIVMKKCIIED
-480 REEKETLEELDEW
+480 RMQRQSAEELDEW

-506 KLSGNITNAAATISA
+506 KVEASIMRTSRTSTAEVVALLDAN
-521 PNISDQTEQKS
+521 DLQ
-532 LKNFSFKEE
+532 
-541 ILSGNLTLQAI
+541 LQAI
-552 AAITDPIR
+552 AAIADPIR
-560 PDVPAAVKE
+560 PDVPAAVQE
-569 CRQAGIEVKVV
+569 CRHAGIEVKVV
-580 TGDTAATAMEIGKQI
+580 TGDTAATALEIGKQI
-595 GVFEDEPENLG
+595 GVFEDEPENIG
-606 ADGSLT
+606 ADGSMT

-629 DEAYE
+629 EEAYE

-714 WGRSLYRNIQRFLF
+714 WGRSLYRNLQRFLF

-743 GSVLGTEM
+743 GSVIGTEM

-759 WINLIMDTFAALALA
+759 WVNLIMDTFAALALA

-789 ATDFI
+789 ASDFI
-794 ITKPI
+794 INKSI
-799 GWGIL
+799 GFGIL
-804 FCGIVFFV
+804 FCGIVFFLV
-812 MMFAFLVYCER
+812 MFALLVYCER
-823 RGKGGVDTH
+823 RGKGGVDVH
-832 ELTWFFTTFVMLQ
+832 ELTMFFTTFVMIQ

-852 KALGSNHSAF
+852 KALMSHHTAF
-862 RHFLADKGMI
+862 RHFLKDKGMI
-872 LVLVLILFGQW
+872 LVLVLVLVGQW
-883 VIVTFGGEMF
+883 IIVTFGGEMF
-893 RTVPLSLAEWGIII
+893 RTTPLSLHEWLLIIGS
-907 AATSVVLWVGELWRG
+907 TSVVLWAGELWRAF
-922 VKRLRK
+922 KRMIAKRR

>member
-1 MQYLCTQY
+1 
-9 VRTRAYVLIYHIKR
+9 
-23 KVLAFNKK
+23 
-31 KYFCQEMDIDKN
+31 MDIDKN
-43 IRFGLSDEQVKRS
+43 KRIGLTDEQVKQS
-56 REQHGR
+56 REQHGK

-84 IIQILLVAAVVSL
+84 IIQILLVAAFVSL
-97 ILAFVEKNFMETI
+97 ILAFIEKNFMETI

-135 VLTALG
+135 LLTALS

-161 IVVGDVVLIEVGDE
+161 VVVGDVVLVEVGDE

-197 EPLTEKSLEGGGDG
+197 EPVTEKSLEGGGDG

-247 KSTEQTAVQTPLYVQ
+247 KSTEQTSVETPLHMQ

-282 VIFLVHDI
+282 FIFLIHDI

-303 LAEIVLNYFMMA
+303 MAEIVLKYFMMA

-322 VPEGLPMAV
+322 VPEGLPMAI

-371 LTQNQM
+371 LTQNKM
-377 QVDSLEMKNG
+377 QVSALELKQG
-387 DETLLDAAIALNSTA
+387 DEALLDTAIALNSTA
-402 ELNEGKTIGN
+402 ELNDGKPIGN
-412 PTESALLLWLHD
+412 PTESALLLWLD
-424 HGKDYATIRKSIKV
+424 AQGKDYEELRKQV
-438 IKQLPFSTERK
+438 NVLKQLPFSTERK
-449 LMATVAEVNG
+449 MMATLAEVDG
-459 EKYLFVKGAP
+459 ETYLFVKGAP
-469 EIILKQCVMEN
+469 EIVMKKCIIEDRMLKQSA
-480 REEKETLEELDEW
+480 EELDEW

-506 KLSGNITNAAATISA
+506 KVETSIMRTSRTSTAEVVALLDAN
-521 PNISDQTEQKS
+521 DLQ
-532 LKNFSFKEE
+532 
-541 ILSGNLTLQAI
+541 LQAI
-552 AAITDPIR
+552 AAIADPIR
-560 PDVPAAVKE
+560 PDVPAAVQE
-569 CRQAGIEVKVV
+569 CRHAGIEVKVV
-580 TGDTAATAMEIGKQI
+580 TGDTAATALEIGKQI
-595 GVFEDEPENLG
+595 GVFEDEPENIG

-629 DEAYE
+629 EEAYE

-714 WGRSLYRNIQRFLF
+714 WGRSLYRNLQRFLF

-743 GSVLGTEM
+743 GSVIGTEM

-759 WINLIMDTFAALALA
+759 WVNLIMDTFAALALA

-789 ATDFI
+789 ASDFI
-794 ITKPI
+794 INKSI
-799 GWGIL
+799 GFGIL
-804 FCGIVFFV
+804 FCGIVFFLV
-812 MMFAFLVYCER
+812 MFALLVYCER
-823 RGKGGVDTH
+823 RGKGGVDVH
-832 ELTWFFTTFVMLQ
+832 ELTMFFTTFVMIQ

-852 KALGSNHSAF
+852 KALMSHHTAF
-862 RHFLADKGMI
+862 RHFLKDKGMI
-872 LVLVLILFGQW
+872 LVLVLVLVGQW
-883 VIVTFGGEMF
+883 IIVTFGGEMF
-893 RTVPLSLAEWGIII
+893 RTTPLSLHEWLLIIGS
-907 AATSVVLWVGELWRG
+907 TSVVLWAGELWRAF
-922 VKRLRK
+922 KRMIAKRR

>member
-1 MQYLCTQY
+1 
-9 VRTRAYVLIYHIKR
+9 
-23 KVLAFNKK
+23 
-31 KYFCQEMDIDKN
+31 MDIDKN
-43 IRFGLSDEQVKRS
+43 KRIGLTDEQVKQS
-56 REQHGR
+56 REQHGK

-84 IIQILLVAAVVSL
+84 IIQILLVAAFVSL
-97 ILAFVEKNFMETI
+97 ILAFIEKNFMETI

-135 VLTALG
+135 LLTALS

-161 IVVGDVVLIEVGDE
+161 VVVGDVVLVEVGDE

-187 LQINESTLTG
+187 LQMNESTLTG
-197 EPLTEKSLEGGGDG
+197 EPVTEKSLEGGGDG

-247 KSTEQTAVQTPLYVQ
+247 KSTEQTSVETPLHMQ

-282 VIFLVHDI
+282 FIFLIHDI

-303 LAEIVLNYFMMA
+303 MAEIVLKYFMMA

-322 VPEGLPMAV
+322 VPEGLPMAI

-371 LTQNQM
+371 LTQNKM
-377 QVDSLEMKNG
+377 QVSALELKQG
-387 DETLLDAAIALNSTA
+387 DEALLDTAIALNSTA
-402 ELNEGKTIGN
+402 ELNDGKPIGN
-412 PTESALLLWLHD
+412 PTESALLLWLD
-424 HGKDYATIRKSIKV
+424 AQGKDYEELRKQV
-438 IKQLPFSTERK
+438 NVLKQLPFSTERK
-449 LMATVAEVNG
+449 MMATLAEVDG
-459 EKYLFVKGAP
+459 ETYLFVKGAP
-469 EIILKQCVMEN
+469 EIVMKKCIIEDRMLKQ
-480 REEKETLEELDEW
+480 TAEELDEW

-506 KLSGNITNAAATISA
+506 KIETSIMRTSRTSTAEVVALLDAN
-521 PNISDQTEQKS
+521 DLQ
-532 LKNFSFKEE
+532 
-541 ILSGNLTLQAI
+541 LQAI
-552 AAITDPIR
+552 AAIADPIR
-560 PDVPAAVKE
+560 PDVPAAVQE
-569 CRQAGIEVKVV
+569 CRHAGIEVKVV
-580 TGDTAATAMEIGKQI
+580 TGDTAATALEIGKQI
-595 GVFEDEPENLG
+595 GAFEDEPENIG

-629 DEAYE
+629 EEAYE

-714 WGRSLYRNIQRFLF
+714 WGRSLYRNLQRFLF

-743 GSVLGTEM
+743 GSVIGTEM

-759 WINLIMDTFAALALA
+759 WVNLIMDTFAALALA

-789 ATDFI
+789 ASDFI
-794 ITKPI
+794 INKSI
-799 GWGIL
+799 GFGIL
-804 FCGIVFFV
+804 FCGIVFFLV
-812 MMFAFLVYCER
+812 MFALLVYCER
-823 RGKGGVDTH
+823 RGKGGVDVH
-832 ELTWFFTTFVMLQ
+832 ELTMFFTTFVMIQ

-852 KALGSNHSAF
+852 KALMSHHTAF
-862 RHFLADKGMI
+862 RHFLKDKGMI
-872 LVLVLILFGQW
+872 LVLVLVLMGQW
-883 VIVTFGGEMF
+883 IIVTFGGEMF
-893 RTVPLSLAEWGIII
+893 RTTPLSLHEWLLIIGS
-907 AATSVVLWVGELWRG
+907 TSVVLWVGELWRG
-922 VKRLRK
+922 FKRMIAKRR

>member
-1 MQYLCTQY
+1 
-9 VRTRAYVLIYHIKR
+9 
-23 KVLAFNKK
+23 
-31 KYFCQEMDIDKN
+31 MDIDKN
-43 IRFGLSDEQVKRS
+43 KRIGLTDEQVKQS
-56 REQHGR
+56 REQHGK

-72 LWKLYLDKYRDP
+72 LWNLYLDKYRDP
-84 IIQILLVAAVVSL
+84 IIQILLVAAFVSL
-97 ILAFVEKNFMETI
+97 ILAFIEKNFMETI

-135 VLTALG
+135 LLTALS

-161 IVVGDVVLIEVGDE
+161 VVVGDVVLVEVGDE

-187 LQINESTLTG
+187 LQINESALTG
-197 EPLTEKSLEGGGDG
+197 EPVAEKSLEGGGDG

-247 KSTEQTAVQTPLYVQ
+247 KSTEQTSVETPLHMQ

-282 VIFLVHDI
+282 FIFLIHDI
-290 LTNPAWGGKDYFY
+290 LTNPVWGGKDYFY
-303 LAEIVLNYFMMA
+303 MAEIVLKYFMMA

-322 VPEGLPMAV
+322 VPEGLPMAI

-371 LTQNQM
+371 LTQNKM
-377 QVDSLEMKNG
+377 QVSALELKQG
-387 DETLLDAAIALNSTA
+387 DEALLDTAIALNSTA
-402 ELNEGKTIGN
+402 ELNDGKPIGN
-412 PTESALLLWLHD
+412 PTESALLLWLD
-424 HGKDYATIRKSIKV
+424 AQGKDYEELRKQV
-438 IKQLPFSTERK
+438 NVLKQLPFSTERK
-449 LMATVAEVNG
+449 MMATLAEVDG
-459 EKYLFVKGAP
+459 ETYLFVKGAP
-469 EIILKQCVMEN
+469 EIVMKKCIIED
-480 REEKETLEELDEW
+480 RMQRQSAEELDEW

-506 KLSGNITNAAATISA
+506 KIETSIMRTSRTSTAEVVALLDAN
-521 PNISDQTEQKS
+521 DLQ
-532 LKNFSFKEE
+532 
-541 ILSGNLTLQAI
+541 LQAI
-552 AAITDPIR
+552 AAIADPIR
-560 PDVPAAVKE
+560 PDVPAAVQE
-569 CRQAGIEVKVV
+569 CRHAGIEVKVV
-580 TGDTAATAMEIGKQI
+580 TGDTAATALEIGKQI
-595 GVFEDEPENLG
+595 GVFEDEPENIG

-629 DEAYE
+629 EEAYE

-714 WGRSLYRNIQRFLF
+714 WGRSLYRNLQRFLF

-743 GSVLGTEM
+743 GSVIGTEM

-759 WINLIMDTFAALALA
+759 WVNLIMDTFAALALA

-789 ATDFI
+789 ASDFI
-794 ITKPI
+794 INKSI
-799 GWGIL
+799 GFGIL
-804 FCGIVFFV
+804 FCGVVFFLV
-812 MMFAFLVYCER
+812 MFALLVYCER
-823 RGKGGVDTH
+823 RGKGGVDVH
-832 ELTWFFTTFVMLQ
+832 ELTMFFTTFVMIQ

-852 KALGSNHSAF
+852 KALMSHHTAF
-862 RHFLADKGMI
+862 RHFLKDKGMI
-872 LVLVLILFGQW
+872 LVLVLVLVGQW
-883 VIVTFGGEMF
+883 IIVTFGGEMF
-893 RTVPLSLAEWGIII
+893 RTTPLSLHEWLLIICS
-907 AATSVVLWVGELWRG
+907 TSVVLWAGELWRTF
-922 VKRLRK
+922 KRMIAKRR

>member
-1 MQYLCTQY
+1 
-9 VRTRAYVLIYHIKR
+9 
-23 KVLAFNKK
+23 
-31 KYFCQEMDIDKN
+31 MDIDKN
-43 IRFGLSDEQVKRS
+43 KRIGLTDEQVKQS
-56 REQHGR
+56 REQHGK

-84 IIQILLVAAVVSL
+84 IIQILLVAAFVSL
-97 ILAFVEKNFMETI
+97 ILAFIEKNFMETI

-135 VLTALG
+135 LLTALS

-161 IVVGDVVLIEVGDE
+161 VVVGDVVLVEVGDE

-187 LQINESTLTG
+187 LQINESALTG
-197 EPLTEKSLEGGGDG
+197 EPVAEKSLEGGGDG

-247 KSTEQTAVQTPLYVQ
+247 KSTEQTSVETPLHMQ

-282 VIFLVHDI
+282 FIFLIHDI

-303 LAEIVLNYFMMA
+303 MAEIVLKYFMMA

-322 VPEGLPMAV
+322 VPEGLPMAI

-371 LTQNQM
+371 LTQNKM
-377 QVDSLEMKNG
+377 QVSALELKQG
-387 DETLLDAAIALNSTA
+387 DGALLDTAIALNSTA
-402 ELNEGKTIGN
+402 ELNDGKPIGN
-412 PTESALLLWLHD
+412 PTESALLLWLD
-424 HGKDYATIRKSIKV
+424 AQGKDYEELRKQV
-438 IKQLPFSTERK
+438 NVLKQLPFSTERK
-449 LMATVAEVNG
+449 MMATLAEVDG
-459 EKYLFVKGAP
+459 ETYLFVKGAP
-469 EIILKQCVMEN
+469 EIVMKKCIIEDRMQKQ
-480 REEKETLEELDEW
+480 TAEELDEW

-506 KLSGNITNAAATISA
+506 KIEASIMRTSRTSTAEMVALLDAN
-521 PNISDQTEQKS
+521 DLQ
-532 LKNFSFKEE
+532 
-541 ILSGNLTLQAI
+541 LQAI
-552 AAITDPIR
+552 AAIADPIR
-560 PDVPAAVKE
+560 PDVPAAVQE
-569 CRQAGIEVKVV
+569 CRHAGIEVKVV
-580 TGDTAATAMEIGKQI
+580 TGDTAATALEIGKQI
-595 GVFEDEPENLG
+595 GVFEDEPENIG
-606 ADGSLT
+606 ADGSMT

-629 DEAYE
+629 EEAYE

-714 WGRSLYRNIQRFLF
+714 WGRSLYRNLQRFLF

-743 GSVLGTEM
+743 GSVIGTEM

-759 WINLIMDTFAALALA
+759 WVNLIMDTFAALALA

-789 ATDFI
+789 ASDFI
-794 ITKPI
+794 ISKSI
-799 GWGIL
+799 GFGIL
-804 FCGIVFFV
+804 FCGIVFFLV
-812 MMFAFLVYCER
+812 MFALLVYCER
-823 RGKGGVDTH
+823 RGKGGVDVH
-832 ELTWFFTTFVMLQ
+832 ELTMFFTTFVMIQ

-852 KALGSNHSAF
+852 KALMSHHTAF
-862 RHFLADKGMI
+862 RHFLKDRGMI
-872 LVLVLILFGQW
+872 LVLVLVLVGQW
-883 VIVTFGGEMF
+883 IIVTFGGEMF
-893 RTVPLSLAEWGIII
+893 RTTPLSLHEWLLIIGS
-907 AATSVVLWVGELWRG
+907 TSVVLWVGELWRTF
-922 VKRLRK
+922 KRMIAKRR

>member
-1 MQYLCTQY
+1 M
-9 VRTRAYVLIYHIKR
+9 
-23 KVLAFNKK
+23 N
-31 KYFCQEMDIDKN
+31 IDKN
-43 IRFGLSDEQVKRS
+43 KRIGLTDEQVKQS
-56 REQHGR
+56 REQHGK

-84 IIQILLVAAVVSL
+84 IIQILLVAAFVSL
-97 ILAFVEKNFMETI
+97 ILAFIEKNFMETI

-135 VLTALG
+135 LLTALS

-161 IVVGDVVLIEVGDE
+161 VVVGDVVLVEVGDE

-187 LQINESTLTG
+187 LQINESALTG
-197 EPLTEKSLEGGGDG
+197 EPVAEKSLEGGGDG

-247 KSTEQTAVQTPLYVQ
+247 KSTEQTSVETPLHMQ

-282 VIFLVHDI
+282 FIFLIHDI

-303 LAEIVLNYFMMA
+303 MAEIVLKYFMMA

-322 VPEGLPMAV
+322 VPEGLPMAI

-371 LTQNQM
+371 LTQNKM
-377 QVDSLEMKNG
+377 QVSALELKQG
-387 DETLLDAAIALNSTA
+387 DEALLDTAIALNSTA
-402 ELNEGKTIGN
+402 ELNDGKPIGN
-412 PTESALLLWLHD
+412 PTESALLLWLD
-424 HGKDYATIRKSIKV
+424 AQGKDYEELRKQV
-438 IKQLPFSTERK
+438 NVLKQLPFSTERK
-449 LMATVAEVNG
+449 MMATLAEVDG
-459 EKYLFVKGAP
+459 ETYLFVKGAP
-469 EIILKQCVMEN
+469 EIVMKKCIIED
-480 REEKETLEELDEW
+480 RMLRQSAEELDEW

-506 KLSGNITNAAATISA
+506 KIEASIMRTSRTSTAEVVAFLDAN
-521 PNISDQTEQKS
+521 DLQ
-532 LKNFSFKEE
+532 
-541 ILSGNLTLQAI
+541 LQAI
-552 AAITDPIR
+552 AAIADPIR
-560 PDVPAAVKE
+560 PDVPAAVQE
-569 CRQAGIEVKVV
+569 CRHAGIEVKVV
-580 TGDTAATAMEIGKQI
+580 TGDTAATALEIGKQI
-595 GVFEDEPENLG
+595 GVFEDEPENIG

-629 DEAYE
+629 EEAYE

-714 WGRSLYRNIQRFLF
+714 WGRSLYRNLQRFLF

-743 GSVLGTEM
+743 GSVIGTEM

-759 WINLIMDTFAALALA
+759 WVNLIMDTFAALALA

-789 ATDFI
+789 ASDFI
-794 ITKPI
+794 INKSI
-799 GWGIL
+799 GFGIL
-804 FCGIVFFV
+804 FCGIVFFLV
-812 MMFAFLVYCER
+812 MFALLVYCER
-823 RGKGGVDTH
+823 RGKGGVDVH
-832 ELTWFFTTFVMLQ
+832 ELTMFFTTFVMIQ

-852 KALGSNHSAF
+852 KALMSHHTAF
-862 RHFLADKGMI
+862 RHFLKDKGMI
-872 LVLVLILFGQW
+872 LVLVLVLVGQW
-883 VIVTFGGEMF
+883 IIVTFGGEMF
-893 RTVPLSLAEWGIII
+893 RTTPLSLHEWLLIIGS
-907 AATSVVLWVGELWRG
+907 TSVVLWAGELWRTF
-922 VKRLRK
+922 KRMIAKRR

>member
-1 MQYLCTQY
+1 
-9 VRTRAYVLIYHIKR
+9 
-23 KVLAFNKK
+23 
-31 KYFCQEMDIDKN
+31 MDIDKN
-43 IRFGLSDEQVKRS
+43 KRFGLTDEQVKQS

-67 PQRTS
+67 PHRTS

-84 IIQILLVAAVVSL
+84 IIQILLVAAFVSL
-97 ILAFVEKNFMETI
+97 ILAFIEQNFMETI

-135 VLTALG
+135 VLTALS

-148 RRNGKVM
+148 RRKGKVM
-155 EIPRHD
+155 QIPRHD

-180 ELIVCND
+180 ELLTCTD

-197 EPLTEKSLEGGGDG
+197 ESITEKNLEGGGDG
-211 AYPRNVILRS
+211 AYPRNVVLRS

-233 TAVGDATEIGKVAK
+233 TAVGDATEIGKVAQ
-247 KSTEQTAVQTPLYVQ
+247 KSTEQTSVKTPLYVQ
-262 LDKLAKMISKVGS
+262 LDKLASMISKVGS

-282 VIFLVHDI
+282 VIFFVHDI
-290 LTNPAWGGKDYFY
+290 LTNPVWGGKDYFY
-303 LAEIVLNYFMMA
+303 MAEIVLGYFMMA

-377 QVDSLEMKNG
+377 QVDELLQKDDNAQ
-387 DETLLDAAIALNSTA
+387 LLDVAIALNSTA
-402 ELNEGKTIGN
+402 ELDEDKAIGN
-412 PTESALLLWLHD
+412 PTESALLLWLKSQ
-424 HGKDYATIRKSIKV
+424 GKDYKEIRQQAKV
-438 IKQLPFSTERK
+438 LKQQPFSTEK
-449 LMATVAEVNG
+449 KYMATIAEVSDK
-459 EKYLFVKGAP
+459 KYLLVKGAP
-469 EIILKQCVMEN
+469 EIVLSLCQMEE
-480 REEKETLEELDEW
+480 RERNQALRELDEW
-493 QHKAMRTLAFAYK
+493 QHKAMRTLAFAFK
-506 KLSGNITNAAATISA
+506 EIEADL
-521 PNISDQTEQKS
+521 NISQLLSD
-532 LKNFSFKEE
+532 KNF
-541 ILSGNLTLQAI
+541 TLQALV
-552 AAITDPIR
+552 AITDPIR
-560 PDVPAAVKE
+560 KDVPAAVKE
-569 CRQAGIEVKVV
+569 CRRAGIEVKVV
-580 TGDTAATAMEIGKQI
+580 TGDTAATALEIGKQI
-595 GVFEDEPENLG
+595 GVFEDEAENIG
-606 ADGSLT
+606 ADGDMT

-629 DEAYE
+629 EEAYE

-654 AMLQKRGEVVAVT
+654 AMLQKRGDVVAVT

-714 WGRSLYRNIQRFLF
+714 WGRSLYRNLQRFLF
-728 FQLVVNVAA
+728 FQLVVNVVA

-743 GSVLGTEM
+743 GSVIGTEM

-759 WINLIMDTFAALALA
+759 WVNLIMDTFAALALA

-779 HEVMKDKPRK
+779 HEVMQDKPRK
-789 ATDFI
+789 GSDFI
-794 ITKPI
+794 ITKSMA
-799 GWGIL
+799 WGIL
-804 FCGIVFFV
+804 FCGVVFFAV
-812 MMFAFLVYCER
+812 MFALLVYCER
-823 RGKGGVDTH
+823 RGEGGVDVH
-832 ELTWFFTTFVMLQ
+832 ELTIFFTIFVMIQ

-852 KALGSNHSAF
+852 KALGSNRTAF
-862 RHFLADKGMI
+862 RHFLKDKGMI
-872 LVLVLILFGQW
+872 LVLGLILIGQW
-883 VIVTFGGEMF
+883 IIVTFGGEMF
-893 RTVPLSLAEWGIII
+893 RTVPLSATEWLAIIGG
-907 AATSVVLWVGELWRG
+907 TSIVLWAGEVFRLF
-922 VKRLRK
+922 KRLLAKRNK

>member
-1 MQYLCTQY
+1 M
-9 VRTRAYVLIYHIKR
+9 
-23 KVLAFNKK
+23 N
-31 KYFCQEMDIDKN
+31 IDKN
-43 IRFGLSDEQVKRS
+43 KRIGLTDEQVKQS
-56 REQHGR
+56 REQHGK

-84 IIQILLVAAVVSL
+84 IIQILLVAAFVSL
-97 ILAFVEKNFMETI
+97 ILAFIEKNFMETI

-135 VLTALG
+135 LLTAFS

-161 IVVGDVVLIEVGDE
+161 VVVGDVVLVEVGDE

-187 LQINESTLTG
+187 LQINESALTG
-197 EPLTEKSLEGGGDG
+197 EPVAEKSLEGGGDG

-247 KSTEQTAVQTPLYVQ
+247 KSTEQTSVETPLHMQ

-282 VIFLVHDI
+282 FIFLIHDI

-303 LAEIVLNYFMMA
+303 MAEIVLKYFMMA

-322 VPEGLPMAV
+322 VPEGLPMAI

-371 LTQNQM
+371 LTQNKM
-377 QVDSLEMKNG
+377 QVSALELKQG
-387 DETLLDAAIALNSTA
+387 DEALLDTAIALNSTA
-402 ELNEGKTIGN
+402 ELNDGKPIGN
-412 PTESALLLWLHD
+412 PTESALLLWLD
-424 HGKDYATIRKSIKV
+424 AQGKDYEELRKQV
-438 IKQLPFSTERK
+438 NVLKQLPFSTERK
-449 LMATVAEVNG
+449 MMATLAEVDG
-459 EKYLFVKGAP
+459 ETYLFVKGAP
-469 EIILKQCVMEN
+469 EIVMKKCIIED
-480 REEKETLEELDEW
+480 RMLRQSAEELDEW

-506 KLSGNITNAAATISA
+506 KIEASIMRTSRTSTAEVVALLDAN
-521 PNISDQTEQKS
+521 DLQ
-532 LKNFSFKEE
+532 
-541 ILSGNLTLQAI
+541 LQAI
-552 AAITDPIR
+552 AAIADPIR
-560 PDVPAAVKE
+560 PDVPAAVQE
-569 CRQAGIEVKVV
+569 CRHAGIEVKVV
-580 TGDTAATAMEIGKQI
+580 TGDTAATALEIGKQI
-595 GVFEDEPENLG
+595 GVFEDEPENIG

-629 DEAYE
+629 EEAYE

-714 WGRSLYRNIQRFLF
+714 WGRSLYRNLQRFLF

-743 GSVLGTEM
+743 GSVIGTEM

-759 WINLIMDTFAALALA
+759 WVNLIMDTFAALALA

-789 ATDFI
+789 ASDFI
-794 ITKPI
+794 INKSI
-799 GWGIL
+799 GFGIL
-804 FCGIVFFV
+804 FCGIVFFLV
-812 MMFAFLVYCER
+812 MFALLVYCER
-823 RGKGGVDTH
+823 RGKGGVDVH
-832 ELTWFFTTFVMLQ
+832 ELTMFFTTFVMIQ

-852 KALGSNHSAF
+852 KALMSHHTAF
-862 RHFLADKGMI
+862 RHFLKDKGMI
-872 LVLVLILFGQW
+872 LVLVLVLVGQW
-883 VIVTFGGEMF
+883 IIVTFGGEMF
-893 RTVPLSLAEWGIII
+893 RTTPLSLHEWLLIIGS
-907 AATSVVLWVGELWRG
+907 TSVVLWAGELWRTF
-922 VKRLRK
+922 KRMIAKRR

>member
-1 MQYLCTQY
+1 
-9 VRTRAYVLIYHIKR
+9 
-23 KVLAFNKK
+23 
-31 KYFCQEMDIDKN
+31 MDIDKN
-43 IRFGLSDEQVKRS
+43 KRIGLTDEQVKQS
-56 REQHGR
+56 REQHGK

-84 IIQILLVAAVVSL
+84 IIQILLVAAFVSL
-97 ILAFVEKNFMETI
+97 ILAFIEKNFMETI

-135 VLTALG
+135 LLTALS

-161 IVVGDVVLIEVGDE
+161 VVVGDVVLVEVGDE

-197 EPLTEKSLEGGGDG
+197 EPVAEKALEGGGDG

-247 KSTEQTAVQTPLYVQ
+247 KSTEQTSVETPLHMQ

-282 VIFLVHDI
+282 FIFLIHDI

-303 LAEIVLNYFMMA
+303 MAEIVLKYFMMA

-322 VPEGLPMAV
+322 VPEGLPMAI

-371 LTQNQM
+371 LTQNKM
-377 QVDSLEMKNG
+377 QVSALELKQG
-387 DETLLDAAIALNSTA
+387 DEAQLDTAIALNSTA
-402 ELNEGKTIGN
+402 ELNDGKPIGN
-412 PTESALLLWLHD
+412 PTESALLLWLD
-424 HGKDYATIRKSIKV
+424 AQGKDYEELRKQV
-438 IKQLPFSTERK
+438 NVLKQLPFSTERK
-449 LMATVAEVNG
+449 MMATLAEVDG
-459 EKYLFVKGAP
+459 ETYLFVKGAP
-469 EIILKQCVMEN
+469 EIVMKKCIIED
-480 REEKETLEELDEW
+480 RMLRQTAEELDEW

-506 KLSGNITNAAATISA
+506 KVETSIMRTSRTSTAEVVAFLDAN
-521 PNISDQTEQKS
+521 DLQ
-532 LKNFSFKEE
+532 
-541 ILSGNLTLQAI
+541 LQAI
-552 AAITDPIR
+552 AAIADPIR
-560 PDVPAAVKE
+560 PDVPAAVQE
-569 CRQAGIEVKVV
+569 CRHAGIEVKVV
-580 TGDTAATAMEIGKQI
+580 TGDTAATALEIGKQI
-595 GVFEDEPENLG
+595 GVFEDEPENIG

-629 DEAYE
+629 EEAYE

-714 WGRSLYRNIQRFLF
+714 WGRSLYRNLQRFLF

-743 GSVLGTEM
+743 GSVIGTEM

-759 WINLIMDTFAALALA
+759 WVNLIMDTFAALALA

-779 HEVMKDKPRK
+779 HEVMKEKPRK
-789 ATDFI
+789 ASDFI
-794 ITKPI
+794 INKSI
-799 GWGIL
+799 GFGIL
-804 FCGIVFFV
+804 FCGIVFFLV
-812 MMFAFLVYCER
+812 MFALLVYCER
-823 RGKGGVDTH
+823 RGKGGVDVH
-832 ELTWFFTTFVMLQ
+832 ELTMFFTTFVMIQ

-852 KALGSNHSAF
+852 KALMSHHTAF
-862 RHFLADKGMI
+862 RHFLKDKGMI
-872 LVLVLILFGQW
+872 LVLVLVLVGQW
-883 VIVTFGGEMF
+883 IIVTFGGEMF
-893 RTVPLSLAEWGIII
+893 RTTPLSLHEWLLIVGS
-907 AATSVVLWVGELWRG
+907 TSVVLWVGELWRG
-922 VKRLRK
+922 FKRMIAKRR

>member
-1 MQYLCTQY
+1 
-9 VRTRAYVLIYHIKR
+9 
-23 KVLAFNKK
+23 
-31 KYFCQEMDIDKN
+31 MDIDKN
-43 IRFGLSDEQVKRS
+43 KRIGLTDEQVKQS
-56 REQHGR
+56 REQHGK

-84 IIQILLVAAVVSL
+84 IIQILLVAAFVSL
-97 ILAFVEKNFMETI
+97 ILAFIEKNFMETI

-135 VLTALG
+135 LLTALS

-161 IVVGDVVLIEVGDE
+161 VVVGDVVLVEVGDE

-187 LQINESTLTG
+187 LQINESALTG
-197 EPLTEKSLEGGGDG
+197 EPVAEKSLEGGGDG

-247 KSTEQTAVQTPLYVQ
+247 KSTEQTSVETPLHMQ

-282 VIFLVHDI
+282 FIFLIHDI
-290 LTNPAWGGKDYFY
+290 LTNPVWGGKDYFY
-303 LAEIVLNYFMMA
+303 MAEIVLKYFMMA

-322 VPEGLPMAV
+322 VPEGLPMAI

-371 LTQNQM
+371 LTQNKM
-377 QVDSLEMKNG
+377 QVSALELKQG
-387 DETLLDAAIALNSTA
+387 DGALLDTAIALNSTA
-402 ELNEGKTIGN
+402 ELNDGKPIGN
-412 PTESALLLWLHD
+412 PTESALLLWLD
-424 HGKDYATIRKSIKV
+424 AQGKDYEELRKQV
-438 IKQLPFSTERK
+438 NVLKQLPFSTERK
-449 LMATVAEVNG
+449 MMATLAEVDG
-459 EKYLFVKGAP
+459 ETYLFVKGAP
-469 EIILKQCVMEN
+469 EIVMKKCIIED
-480 REEKETLEELDEW
+480 RMLRQSAEELDEW

-506 KLSGNITNAAATISA
+506 KIEASIMRTSRTSTAEVVALLDAN
-521 PNISDQTEQKS
+521 DLQ
-532 LKNFSFKEE
+532 
-541 ILSGNLTLQAI
+541 LQAI
-552 AAITDPIR
+552 AAIADPIR
-560 PDVPAAVKE
+560 PDVPAAVQE
-569 CRQAGIEVKVV
+569 CRHAGIEVKVV
-580 TGDTAATAMEIGKQI
+580 TGDTAATALEIGKQI
-595 GVFEDEPENLG
+595 GVFEDEPENIG

-629 DEAYE
+629 EEAYE

-714 WGRSLYRNIQRFLF
+714 WGRSLYRNLQRFLF

-743 GSVLGTEM
+743 GSVIGTEM

-759 WINLIMDTFAALALA
+759 WVNLIMDTFAALALA

-789 ATDFI
+789 ASDFI
-794 ITKPI
+794 INKSI
-799 GWGIL
+799 GFGIL
-804 FCGIVFFV
+804 FCGIVFFLV
-812 MMFAFLVYCER
+812 MFALLVYCER
-823 RGKGGVDTH
+823 RGKGGVDVH
-832 ELTWFFTTFVMLQ
+832 ELTMFFTTFVMIQ

-852 KALGSNHSAF
+852 KALMSHHTAF
-862 RHFLADKGMI
+862 RHFLKDKGMI
-872 LVLVLILFGQW
+872 LVLVLVLVGQW
-883 VIVTFGGEMF
+883 IIVTFGGEMF
-893 RTVPLSLAEWGIII
+893 RTTPLSLHEWLLIIGS
-907 AATSVVLWVGELWRG
+907 TSVVLWAGELWRTF
-922 VKRLRK
+922 KRMIAKRR

>member
-1 MQYLCTQY
+1 
-9 VRTRAYVLIYHIKR
+9 
-23 KVLAFNKK
+23 
-31 KYFCQEMDIDKN
+31 MDIDKN
-43 IRFGLSDEQVKRS
+43 KRFGLTDEQVKQS

-67 PQRTS
+67 PHRTS

-84 IIQILLVAAVVSL
+84 IIQILLVAAFVSL
-97 ILAFVEKNFMETI
+97 ILAFIEHNFMETI

-135 VLTALG
+135 VLTALS

-148 RRNGKVM
+148 RRGGKVM
-155 EIPRHD
+155 QIPRHD
-161 IVVGDVVLIEVGDE
+161 IVVGDVALIEVGDE

-180 ELIVCND
+180 ELLVSTD

-197 EPLTEKSLEGGGDG
+197 EPITEKNTEGGGDG

-233 TAVGDATEIGKVAK
+233 TAVGDATEIGKVAQ
-247 KSTEQTAVQTPLYVQ
+247 KSTEQTSVKTPLYVQ
-262 LDKLAKMISKVGS
+262 LDKLASMISKVGS

-303 LAEIVLNYFMMA
+303 MAEIVLDYFMMA

-322 VPEGLPMAV
+322 VPEGLPMAI

-377 QVDSLEMKNG
+377 QVDE
-387 DETLLDAAIALNSTA
+387 LLPKDDNQHLFDVAIAINSTA
-402 ELNEGKTIGN
+402 ELDEDKAIGN
-412 PTESALLLWLHD
+412 PTESALLLWLKSQD
-424 HGKDYATIRKSIKV
+424 KDYRELRHQAKV
-438 IKQLPFSTERK
+438 LKQQPFSTEK
-449 LMATVAEVNG
+449 KYMATIAEVDG
-459 EKYLFVKGAP
+459 EKYLLVKGAP
-469 EIILKQCVMEN
+469 EIVLDLCEMEERYRN
-480 REEKETLEELDEW
+480 QALRELDEW
-493 QHKAMRTLAFAYK
+493 QHKAMRTLAFAYRRIDRGEAASEK
-506 KLSGNITNAAATISA
+506 SVPTIGQLLSAK
-521 PNISDQTEQKS
+521 D
-532 LKNFSFKEE
+532 F
-541 ILSGNLTLQAI
+541 TLQALV
-552 AAITDPIR
+552 AITDPIR
-560 PDVPAAVKE
+560 KDVPAAVKE
-569 CRQAGIEVKVV
+569 CRHAGIEVKVV

-595 GVFEDEPENLG
+595 GVFEDEAENIG
-606 ADGSLT
+606 ADGDMT

-629 DEAYE
+629 EEAYK

-654 AMLQKRGEVVAVT
+654 AMLQKHGEVVAVT

-714 WGRSLYRNIQRFLF
+714 WGRSLYRNLQRFLF

-743 GSVLGTEM
+743 GSIIGTEM

-759 WINLIMDTFAALALA
+759 WVNLIMDTFAALALA

-779 HEVMKDKPRK
+779 HEVMNDKPRK

-794 ITKPI
+794 INK
-799 GWGIL
+799 GMAFGIL
-804 FCGIVFFV
+804 FCGIAFFIV
-812 MMFAFLVYCER
+812 MFAMLIYCER
-823 RGKGGVDTH
+823 RGKGGVDVH
-832 ELTWFFTTFVMLQ
+832 ELTIFFTTFVMIQ

-852 KALGSNHSAF
+852 KSLGSNRTAF
-862 RHFLADKGMI
+862 RHFLKDKGMI
-872 LVLVLILFGQW
+872 LVLALVLVGQW
-883 VIVTFGGEMF
+883 LIVTFGGEMF
-893 RTVPLSLAEWGIII
+893 RTVPLSLTEWLVIIG
-907 AATSVVLWVGELWRG
+907 ATSIVLWVGEIWRAF
-922 VKRLRK
+922 KRLLAKRKN

>member
-1 MQYLCTQY
+1 
-9 VRTRAYVLIYHIKR
+9 
-23 KVLAFNKK
+23 
-31 KYFCQEMDIDKN
+31 MDIDKN
-43 IRFGLSDEQVKRS
+43 KRIGLTDEQVKQS
-56 REQHGR
+56 REQHGK

-72 LWKLYLDKYRDP
+72 LWNLYLDKYRDP
-84 IIQILLVAAVVSL
+84 IIQILLVAAFVSL
-97 ILAFVEKNFMETI
+97 ILAFIEKNFMETI

-135 VLTALG
+135 LLTALS

-161 IVVGDVVLIEVGDE
+161 VVVGDVVLVEVGDE

-187 LQINESTLTG
+187 LQINESALTG
-197 EPLTEKSLEGGGDG
+197 EPVAEKSLEGGGDG

-247 KSTEQTAVQTPLYVQ
+247 KSTEQTSVETPLHMQ

-282 VIFLVHDI
+282 FIFLIHDI

-303 LAEIVLNYFMMA
+303 MAEIVLKYFMMA

-322 VPEGLPMAV
+322 VPEGLPMAI

-371 LTQNQM
+371 LTQNKM
-377 QVDSLEMKNG
+377 QVSALELKQG
-387 DETLLDAAIALNSTA
+387 DEALLDTAIALNSTA
-402 ELNEGKTIGN
+402 ELNDGKPIGN
-412 PTESALLLWLHD
+412 PTESALLLWLD
-424 HGKDYATIRKSIKV
+424 AQGKDYEELRKQV
-438 IKQLPFSTERK
+438 NVLKQLPFSTERK
-449 LMATVAEVNG
+449 MMATLAEVDG
-459 EKYLFVKGAP
+459 ETYLFVKGAP
-469 EIILKQCVMEN
+469 EIVMKKCIIED
-480 REEKETLEELDEW
+480 RMQRQSAEELDEW

-506 KLSGNITNAAATISA
+506 KIEASIMRTSRTSTAEVVALLDAN
-521 PNISDQTEQKS
+521 DLQ
-532 LKNFSFKEE
+532 
-541 ILSGNLTLQAI
+541 LQAI
-552 AAITDPIR
+552 AAIADPIR
-560 PDVPAAVKE
+560 PDVPAAVQE
-569 CRQAGIEVKVV
+569 CRHAGIEVKVV
-580 TGDTAATAMEIGKQI
+580 TGDTAATALEIGKQI
-595 GVFEDEPENLG
+595 GVFEDEPENIG

-629 DEAYE
+629 EEAYE

-714 WGRSLYRNIQRFLF
+714 WGRSLYRNLQRFLF

-743 GSVLGTEM
+743 GSVIGTEM

-759 WINLIMDTFAALALA
+759 WVNLIMDTFAALALA

-789 ATDFI
+789 ASDFI
-794 ITKPI
+794 INKSI
-799 GWGIL
+799 GFGIL
-804 FCGIVFFV
+804 FCGIVFFLV
-812 MMFAFLVYCER
+812 MFALLVYCER
-823 RGKGGVDTH
+823 RGKGGVDVH
-832 ELTWFFTTFVMLQ
+832 ELTMFFTTFVMIQ

-852 KALGSNHSAF
+852 KALMSHHTAF
-862 RHFLADKGMI
+862 RHFLKDKGMI
-872 LVLVLILFGQW
+872 LVLVLVLVGQW
-883 VIVTFGGEMF
+883 IIVTFGGEMF
-893 RTVPLSLAEWGIII
+893 RTTPLSLHEWLLIIGS
-907 AATSVVLWVGELWRG
+907 TSVVLWVGELWRAF
-922 VKRLRK
+922 KRMIAKRR

>member
-1 MQYLCTQY
+1 M
-9 VRTRAYVLIYHIKR
+9 RTRAYVLINR
-23 KVLAFNKK
+23 TKK
-31 KYFCQEMDIDKN
+31 EKNFYSEMDIDKN
-43 IRFGLSDEQVKRS
+43 RRIGLTDEQVKQS
-56 REQHGR
+56 REQHGK

-84 IIQILLVAAVVSL
+84 IIQILLVAAFVSL
-97 ILAFVEKNFMETI
+97 ILAFIEKNFMETI

-135 VLTALG
+135 LLTALS

-161 IVVGDVVLIEVGDE
+161 VVVGDVVLVEVGDE

-197 EPLTEKSLEGGGDG
+197 EPVTEKSLEGGGDG

-221 TMVMNGRGEFVV
+221 TMVMNGRGEFLV

-247 KSTEQTAVQTPLYVQ
+247 KSTEQTSVETPLHMQ

-282 VIFLVHDI
+282 FIFLIHDI

-303 LAEIVLNYFMMA
+303 MAEIVLKYFMMA

-322 VPEGLPMAV
+322 VPEGLPMAI

-371 LTQNQM
+371 LTQNKM
-377 QVDSLEMKNG
+377 QVSALELKQG
-387 DETLLDAAIALNSTA
+387 DEALLDTAIALNSTA
-402 ELNEGKTIGN
+402 ELNDGKPIGN
-412 PTESALLLWLHD
+412 PTESALLLWLD
-424 HGKDYATIRKSIKV
+424 AQGKDYEELRKQV
-438 IKQLPFSTERK
+438 NVLKQLPFSTERK
-449 LMATVAEVNG
+449 MMATLAEVDG
-459 EKYLFVKGAP
+459 ETYLFVKGAP
-469 EIILKQCVMEN
+469 EIVMKKCIIED
-480 REEKETLEELDEW
+480 RMLRQSAEELDEW

-506 KLSGNITNAAATISA
+506 KIEVSIMRTSRTSTAEVVALLDAN
-521 PNISDQTEQKS
+521 DLQ
-532 LKNFSFKEE
+532 
-541 ILSGNLTLQAI
+541 LQAI
-552 AAITDPIR
+552 AAIADPIR
-560 PDVPAAVKE
+560 PDVPAAVQE
-569 CRQAGIEVKVV
+569 CRHAGIEVKVV
-580 TGDTAATAMEIGKQI
+580 TGDTAATALEIGKQI
-595 GVFEDEPENLG
+595 GVFEDEPENIG

-629 DEAYE
+629 EEAYE
-634 RAKDIRVMSRA
+634 RAKNIRVMSRA

-714 WGRSLYRNIQRFLF
+714 WGRSLYRNLQRFLF

-743 GSVLGTEM
+743 GSVIGTEM

-759 WINLIMDTFAALALA
+759 WVNLIMDTFAALALA

-789 ATDFI
+789 ASDFI
-794 ITKPI
+794 INKSI
-799 GWGIL
+799 GFGIL
-804 FCGIVFFV
+804 FCGIVFFLV
-812 MMFAFLVYCER
+812 MFALLVYCER
-823 RGKGGVDTH
+823 RGKGGVDVH
-832 ELTWFFTTFVMLQ
+832 ELTMFFTTFVMIQ

-852 KALGSNHSAF
+852 KALMSHHTAF
-862 RHFLADKGMI
+862 RHFLKDKGMI
-872 LVLVLILFGQW
+872 LVLVLVLVGQW
-883 VIVTFGGEMF
+883 IIVTFGGEMF
-893 RTVPLSLAEWGIII
+893 RTTPLSLHEWLLIIGS
-907 AATSVVLWVGELWRG
+907 TSVVLWAGELWRTF
-922 VKRLRK
+922 KRMIAKRR

>member
-1 MQYLCTQY
+1 
-9 VRTRAYVLIYHIKR
+9 
-23 KVLAFNKK
+23 
-31 KYFCQEMDIDKN
+31 MDIDKN
-43 IRFGLSDEQVKRS
+43 KRIGLTDEQVKQS
-56 REQHGR
+56 REQHGK

-84 IIQILLVAAVVSL
+84 IIQILLVAAFVSL
-97 ILAFVEKNFMETI
+97 ILAFIEKNFMETI

-135 VLTALG
+135 LLTALS

-161 IVVGDVVLIEVGDE
+161 VVVGDVVLVEVGDE

-197 EPLTEKSLEGGGDG
+197 EPVAEKSLEGGGDG

-247 KSTEQTAVQTPLYVQ
+247 KSTEQTSVETPLHMQ

-282 VIFLVHDI
+282 FIFLIHDI

-303 LAEIVLNYFMMA
+303 MAEIVLKYFMMA

-322 VPEGLPMAV
+322 VPEGLPMAI

-371 LTQNQM
+371 LTQNKM
-377 QVDSLEMKNG
+377 QVSALELKQG
-387 DETLLDAAIALNSTA
+387 DEALLDTAIALNSTA
-402 ELNEGKTIGN
+402 ELNDGKPIGN
-412 PTESALLLWLHD
+412 PTESALLLWLD
-424 HGKDYATIRKSIKV
+424 AQGKDYEELRKQV
-438 IKQLPFSTERK
+438 NVLKQLPFSTERK
-449 LMATVAEVNG
+449 MMATLAEVDG
-459 EKYLFVKGAP
+459 ETYLFVKGAP
-469 EIILKQCVMEN
+469 EIVMKKCIIEDRMLKQ
-480 REEKETLEELDEW
+480 TAEELDEW

-506 KLSGNITNAAATISA
+506 KVEASIMRTSRTSTAEVVALLDAN
-521 PNISDQTEQKS
+521 DLQ
-532 LKNFSFKEE
+532 
-541 ILSGNLTLQAI
+541 LQAI
-552 AAITDPIR
+552 AAIADPIR
-560 PDVPAAVKE
+560 PDVPAAVQE
-569 CRQAGIEVKVV
+569 CRHAGIEVKVV
-580 TGDTAATAMEIGKQI
+580 TGDTAATALEIGKQI
-595 GVFEDEPENLG
+595 GVFEDEPENIG

-629 DEAYE
+629 EEAYE

-714 WGRSLYRNIQRFLF
+714 WGRSLYRNLQRFLF

-743 GSVLGTEM
+743 GSVIGTEM

-759 WINLIMDTFAALALA
+759 WVNLIMDTFAALALA

-789 ATDFI
+789 ASDFI
-794 ITKPI
+794 INKSI
-799 GWGIL
+799 GFGIL
-804 FCGIVFFV
+804 FCGIVFFLV
-812 MMFAFLVYCER
+812 MFALLVYCER
-823 RGKGGVDTH
+823 RGKGGVDVH
-832 ELTWFFTTFVMLQ
+832 ELTMFFTTFVMIQ

-852 KALGSNHSAF
+852 KALMSHHTAF
-862 RHFLADKGMI
+862 RHFLKDKGMI
-872 LVLVLILFGQW
+872 LVLVLVLVGQW
-883 VIVTFGGEMF
+883 IIVTFGGEMF
-893 RTVPLSLAEWGIII
+893 RTTPLSLHEWLLIIGS
-907 AATSVVLWVGELWRG
+907 TSVVLWAGELWRAF
-922 VKRLRK
+922 KRMIAKRR

>member
-1 MQYLCTQY
+1 M
-9 VRTRAYVLIYHIKR
+9 
-23 KVLAFNKK
+23 N
-31 KYFCQEMDIDKN
+31 IDKN
-43 IRFGLSDEQVKRS
+43 KRIGLTDEQVKQS
-56 REQHGR
+56 REQHGK

-84 IIQILLVAAVVSL
+84 IIQILLVAAFVSL
-97 ILAFVEKNFMETI
+97 ILAFIEKNFMETI

-135 VLTALG
+135 LLTALS

-161 IVVGDVVLIEVGDE
+161 VVVGDVVLVEVGDE

-197 EPLTEKSLEGGGDG
+197 EPVTEKSLEGGGDG
-211 AYPRNVILRS
+211 AYPRNIILRS

-247 KSTEQTAVQTPLYVQ
+247 KSTEQTSVETPLHMQ

-282 VIFLVHDI
+282 FIFLIHDI

-303 LAEIVLNYFMMA
+303 MAEIVLKYFMMA

-322 VPEGLPMAV
+322 VPEGLPMAI

-371 LTQNQM
+371 LTQNKM
-377 QVDSLEMKNG
+377 QVNALELKQG
-387 DETLLDAAIALNSTA
+387 DEALLDTAIALNSTA
-402 ELNEGKTIGN
+402 ELNDGKPIGN
-412 PTESALLLWLHD
+412 PTESALLLWLD
-424 HGKDYATIRKSIKV
+424 AQDKDYEELRKQV
-438 IKQLPFSTERK
+438 NVLKQLPFSTERK
-449 LMATVAEVNG
+449 MMATLAEVDG
-459 EKYLFVKGAP
+459 ETYLFVKGAP
-469 EIILKQCVMEN
+469 EIVMKKCIIED
-480 REEKETLEELDEW
+480 RMQRQSAEELDEW

-506 KLSGNITNAAATISA
+506 KIEASIMRTSRTSTAEVVALLDAN
-521 PNISDQTEQKS
+521 DLQ
-532 LKNFSFKEE
+532 
-541 ILSGNLTLQAI
+541 LQAI
-552 AAITDPIR
+552 AAIADPIR
-560 PDVPAAVKE
+560 PDVPAAVQE
-569 CRQAGIEVKVV
+569 CRHAGIEVKVV
-580 TGDTAATAMEIGKQI
+580 TGDTAATALEIGKQI
-595 GVFEDEPENLG
+595 GVFEDEPENIG

-629 DEAYE
+629 EEAYE
-634 RAKDIRVMSRA
+634 RAKDICVMSRA

-714 WGRSLYRNIQRFLF
+714 WGRSLYRNLQRFLF
-728 FQLVVNVAA
+728 FQLVVNVVA

-743 GSVLGTEM
+743 GSVIGTEM

-759 WINLIMDTFAALALA
+759 WVNLIMDTFAALALA

-789 ATDFI
+789 ASDFI
-794 ITKPI
+794 INKSI
-799 GWGIL
+799 GFGIL
-804 FCGIVFFV
+804 FCGIVFFLV
-812 MMFAFLVYCER
+812 MFALLVYCER
-823 RGKGGVDTH
+823 RGKGGVDVH
-832 ELTWFFTTFVMLQ
+832 ELTMFFTTFVMIQ

-852 KALGSNHSAF
+852 KALMSHHTAF
-862 RHFLADKGMI
+862 RHFLKDKGMI
-872 LVLVLILFGQW
+872 LVLVLVLVGQW
-883 VIVTFGGEMF
+883 IIVTFGGEMF
-893 RTVPLSLAEWGIII
+893 RTTPLSLHEWLLIIGS
-907 AATSVVLWVGELWRG
+907 TSVVLWAGELWRTF
-922 VKRLRK
+922 KRMIAKRR

>member
-1 MQYLCTQY
+1 M
-9 VRTRAYVLIYHIKR
+9 
-23 KVLAFNKK
+23 N
-31 KYFCQEMDIDKN
+31 IDKN
-43 IRFGLSDEQVKRS
+43 KRIGLTDEQVRQS
-56 REQHGR
+56 REQHGK

-84 IIQILLVAAVVSL
+84 IIQILLVAAFVSL
-97 ILAFVEKNFMETI
+97 ILAFIEKNFMETI

-135 VLTALG
+135 LLTALS

-161 IVVGDVVLIEVGDE
+161 VVVGDVVLVEVGDE

-187 LQINESTLTG
+187 LQINESALTG
-197 EPLTEKSLEGGGDG
+197 EPVAEKSLEGGGDG

-247 KSTEQTAVQTPLYVQ
+247 KSTEQTSVETPLHMQ

-275 VVSVAAF
+275 VVSVTAF
-282 VIFLVHDI
+282 FIFLIHDI

-303 LAEIVLNYFMMA
+303 MAEIVLKYFMMA

-322 VPEGLPMAV
+322 VPEGLPMAI

-371 LTQNQM
+371 LTQNKM
-377 QVDSLEMKNG
+377 QVSALELKQG
-387 DETLLDAAIALNSTA
+387 DETLLDTAIALNSTA
-402 ELNEGKTIGN
+402 ELNDGKPIGN
-412 PTESALLLWLHD
+412 PTESALLLWLD
-424 HGKDYATIRKSIKV
+424 AQGKDYEELRKQV
-438 IKQLPFSTERK
+438 NVLKQLPFSTERK
-449 LMATVAEVNG
+449 MMATLAEVDG
-459 EKYLFVKGAP
+459 ETYLFVKGAP
-469 EIILKQCVMEN
+469 EIVMKKCIIED
-480 REEKETLEELDEW
+480 RMQRQSAEELDEW

-506 KLSGNITNAAATISA
+506 KIEASIMRTSRTSTAEVVALLDAN
-521 PNISDQTEQKS
+521 DLQ
-532 LKNFSFKEE
+532 
-541 ILSGNLTLQAI
+541 LQAI
-552 AAITDPIR
+552 AAIADPIR
-560 PDVPAAVKE
+560 PDVPAAVQE
-569 CRQAGIEVKVV
+569 CRYAGIEVKVV
-580 TGDTAATAMEIGKQI
+580 TGDTAATALEIGKLI
-595 GVFEDEPENLG
+595 GVFEDEPENIG

-629 DEAYE
+629 EEAYE

-714 WGRSLYRNIQRFLF
+714 WGRSLYRNLQRFLF

-743 GSVLGTEM
+743 GSVIGTEM

-759 WINLIMDTFAALALA
+759 WVNLIMDTFAALALA

-789 ATDFI
+789 ASDFI
-794 ITKPI
+794 INKSI
-799 GWGIL
+799 GFGIL
-804 FCGIVFFV
+804 FCGIVFFLV
-812 MMFAFLVYCER
+812 MFALLVYCER
-823 RGKGGVDTH
+823 RGKGGVDVH
-832 ELTWFFTTFVMLQ
+832 ELTMFFTTFVMIQ

-852 KALGSNHSAF
+852 KALMSHHTAF
-862 RHFLADKGMI
+862 RHFLKDKGMI
-872 LVLVLILFGQW
+872 LVLVLVLVGQW
-883 VIVTFGGEMF
+883 IIVTFGGEMF
-893 RTVPLSLAEWGIII
+893 RTTPLSLHEWLLIIGS
-907 AATSVVLWVGELWRG
+907 TSVVLWAGELWRTF
-922 VKRLRK
+922 KRMIAKRR

>member
-1 MQYLCTQY
+1 MCAHVRMYL
-9 VRTRAYVLIYHIKR
+9 LIVH
-23 KVLAFNKK
+23 KK
-31 KYFCQEMDIDKN
+31 EKYIYSEMDIDKN
-43 IRFGLSDEQVKRS
+43 KRIGLTDEQVKQS
-56 REQHGR
+56 REQHGK

-84 IIQILLVAAVVSL
+84 IIQILLVAAFVSL
-97 ILAFVEKNFMETI
+97 ILAFIEKNFMETI

-135 VLTALG
+135 LLTALS

-161 IVVGDVVLIEVGDE
+161 VVVGDVVLVEVGDE

-187 LQINESTLTG
+187 LQINESALTG
-197 EPLTEKSLEGGGDG
+197 EPVTEKSLEGGGDG
-211 AYPRNVILRS
+211 AYPRNIILRS

-247 KSTEQTAVQTPLYVQ
+247 KSTEQTSVETPLHMQ

-282 VIFLVHDI
+282 FIFLIHDI

-303 LAEIVLNYFMMA
+303 MAEIVLKYFMMA

-322 VPEGLPMAV
+322 VPEGLPMAI

-371 LTQNQM
+371 LTQNKM
-377 QVDSLEMKNG
+377 QVSALELKLG
-387 DETLLDAAIALNSTA
+387 DEALLDIAIALNSTA
-402 ELNEGKTIGN
+402 ELNDGKPIGN
-412 PTESALLLWLHD
+412 PTESALLLWLD
-424 HGKDYATIRKSIKV
+424 AQGKDYEELRKQV
-438 IKQLPFSTERK
+438 NVLKQLPFSTERK
-449 LMATVAEVNG
+449 MMATLAEVDG
-459 EKYLFVKGAP
+459 ETYLFVKGAP
-469 EIILKQCVMEN
+469 EIVMKKCIIED
-480 REEKETLEELDEW
+480 RMQRQSVEELDEW

-506 KLSGNITNAAATISA
+506 KIEASIMRTSRTSTAEVVALLDAN
-521 PNISDQTEQKS
+521 DLQ
-532 LKNFSFKEE
+532 
-541 ILSGNLTLQAI
+541 LQAI
-552 AAITDPIR
+552 AAIADPIR
-560 PDVPAAVKE
+560 PDVPAAVQE
-569 CRQAGIEVKVV
+569 CRHAGIEVKVV
-580 TGDTAATAMEIGKQI
+580 TGDTAATALEIGKQI
-595 GVFEDEPENLG
+595 GVFEDEPENIG

-629 DEAYE
+629 EEAYE

-714 WGRSLYRNIQRFLF
+714 WGRSLYRNLQRFLF
-728 FQLVVNVAA
+728 FQLVVNVVA

-743 GSVLGTEM
+743 GSVIGTEM

-759 WINLIMDTFAALALA
+759 WVNLIMDTFAALALA

-789 ATDFI
+789 ASDFI
-794 ITKPI
+794 INKSI
-799 GWGIL
+799 GFGIL
-804 FCGIVFFV
+804 FCGIVFFLV
-812 MMFAFLVYCER
+812 MFALLVYCER
-823 RGKGGVDTH
+823 RGKGGVDVH
-832 ELTWFFTTFVMLQ
+832 ELTMFFTTFVMIQ

-852 KALGSNHSAF
+852 KALMSHHTAF
-862 RHFLADKGMI
+862 RHFLKDKGMI
-872 LVLVLILFGQW
+872 LVLVLVLVGQW
-883 VIVTFGGEMF
+883 IIVTFGGEMF
-893 RTVPLSLAEWGIII
+893 RTTPLSLHEWLLIIGS
-907 AATSVVLWVGELWRG
+907 TSVVLWAGELWRTFKRMI
-922 VKRLRK
+922 VKRR